1 MVHPRGRL
9 PPVTR
14 MVRPAPPPPRWWR
27 PLPRRDPP
35 VFAQRFRA
43 AGSGGG
49 GHRAA
54 PGRDVSAGLL
64 LVIPINSR
72 GSCSLRWDWCG
83 RLMLKGNSSKG
94 DSSQEKKP
102 VKKEEDEQSWRVVTS
117 QLEAEPVAVSGCVG
131 RSVPASCLPCL
142 CRPAA
147 AAAAPIP
154 ASAALRGLPC
164 PAMDDDSQD
173 ELINRN
179 AALGKGKRQCLVLL
193 SETESNGGNSWDSED
208 DTGSEEEDNDTEEE
222 GGGEDKEESED
233 EETEDCEDDEE
244 EGEEEEESEAT
255 MEGMTDALK
264 SEPHL
269 NGVSISS
276 DEDGENCPICLNTF
290 RDQAVGTPESCSH
303 YFCLDCIVE
312 WSKNANSCPVDRI
325 LFNYINIRARF
336 GGKILKKIP
345 VENTKTQGTD
355 GEDDPTFCEVCGRSD
370 REDRLLLC
378 DGCDAGYHM
387 ECLNPP
393 LSEVPVDE
401 WFCPACAPMGANG
414 ADADHVSEEE
424 VAALMADVVPTT
436 SRLRPH
442 VRTRAIAR
450 TRQSERVRATVN
462 RNRITTAQQ
471 IRHVPGYL
479 MSSLL
484 DETIEAVVAGLN
496 TAVYQRPLAPRA
508 PTRQKRKT
516 GRRKKVGGKKRTQ
529 KKSAAGKKSSGAQ
542 LKRRKRLTKKR
553 RGKKTRVRSHGKNEV
568 TTRSRIARTLGLS
581 KPVRGASLP
590 SMYKPTEPSLGLMR
604 ADIGAAS
611 LSVFGDPY
619 ELDPYESNEEV
630 PANPDSPVS
639 AKRRILSQSA
649 LRSHRPVARPISV
662 GLPRSSVPALSPDQ
676 EAEAAPVPDLLGSI
690 LSGQSL
696 LMMSSSDVVINRDGS
711 LTAKKEAPFHRKSAS
726 DSRVEDGSG
735 QNTHPST
742 MLSGTTASSSMTRP
756 SVSSGLGARSRAL
769 FSSSPPSLSRSESAA
784 SPAQTAPEKATVKSE
799 YSMTP
804 RSVQTQNMATLSRQG
819 SKLDEVPRFNG
830 KSKNFVPTDSSSKP
844 QICNLNSGSKAVSVR
859 QPVKPPSQ
867 RIDIFELPRIPK
879 IKKETSS
886 KQVEPEPA
894 VSQSCNIPSSCIT
907 QLTGKDSTN
916 QPGKGSRVES
926 QKSTS
931 KEAQQQTRPS
941 GVSFSTHPG
950 GSSGSSL
957 LGTSRGKGLGSFESF
972 KINIPGNTGHPSR
985 LSNPGF
991 CNTFRPVDDEVQQ
1004 KESPSLFSVKKKQV
1018 KSEIYDPFEPTGSD
1032 SSSANSSPER
1042 LGSGITLT
1050 NITRTISIENPKV
1063 QTFQTVRRFTPYRV
1077 ENVFGSGTDSDVP
1090 SSNTESRDDVTV
1102 ASRIVE
1108 QISDTEERD
1117 NVDEEDVL
1125 SSPCTSSAV
1134 KEISNTKCL
1143 KEESREGPNVFFN
1156 AEELIRPSINVKIE
1170 PDSPSKSDEQQKVQK
1185 VEQAE
1190 RRSRSRSC
1198 SNSSSRSKK
1207 KMKRKKALVKEHK
1220 RSRSE
1225 SRDRAHSRDRSSRST
1240 SWSGGEEHS
1249 KTHTLKSKSRRSS
1262 TDRSSSHERSKK
1274 KKTKDKTKD
1283 KKAKTSWSRDRRKS
1297 RSRSGSPGST
1307 SDFYENRKKKRR
1319 SRSRSRRR
1327 DRSRSNSTERTK
1339 RRKHR
1344 RDKSYERYDK
1354 ESSLKSR
1361 DRKRSRSRS
1370 RERRKWRSRSR
1381 SASRSWEQKSSKSK
1395 EKRVRSRSRSRER
1408 KHRSKETLLPSA
1420 PEKDQKLP
1428 AENVSRC
1435 LEQPHSLKQ
1444 EPKEELVLEGLSI
1457 TIQPNVKLEEIQTET
1472 PVQLREV
1479 QETIKVEPV
1488 CQEVSSETAFPA
1500 PDITNISVPVGDVDS
1515 FAETD
1520 LMNSTDAAV
1529 LGSCSNTNL
1538 EITVKIENTA
1548 LCPSLMEQPPK
1559 KEVIMHVPAE
1569 AAPIQSSSK
1578 GKVADCVREVKEE
1591 CLVSNE
1597 NTSNFTKPELE
1608 VVPQGPALKS
1618 KAPVKRVTW
1627 NLQEEEGGTL
1637 SAGKAPRMPFYKL
1650 QRAKEGAWKAE
1661 DLNQTL
1667 NQVYCQNIPLA
1678 PALPSS
1684 LPPYAP
1690 VSQPTVQ
1697 FIMQGSLP
1705 ALGCVAGQSLTP
1717 EPGSLATAS
1726 EPGIQAA
1733 SVGSAEE
1740 KIKAPKPPV
1749 DKTKNEEYMK
1759 KLHMQERAVE
1769 EVKLAIKPF
1778 YQKREITKEEYKSI
1792 LRKAVQKI
1800 CHSKSGEINPMKV
1813 ANLVKAYVEKYKHM
1827 RKHKKTDGEDTREVE
1842 N

>member
-1 MVHPRGRL
+1 
-9 PPVTR
+9 
-14 MVRPAPPPPRWWR
+14 
-27 PLPRRDPP
+27 
-35 VFAQRFRA
+35 
-43 AGSGGG
+43 
-49 GHRAA
+49 
-54 PGRDVSAGLL
+54 
-64 LVIPINSR
+64 
-72 GSCSLRWDWCG
+72 
-83 RLMLKGNSSKG
+83 
-94 DSSQEKKP
+94 
-102 VKKEEDEQSWRVVTS
+102 
-117 QLEAEPVAVSGCVG
+117 
-131 RSVPASCLPCL
+131 
-142 CRPAA
+142 
-147 AAAAPIP
+147 
-154 ASAALRGLPC
+154 
-164 PAMDDDSQD
+164 MDDDSQD
-173 ELINRN
+173 ELINKN
-179 AALGKGKRQCLVLL
+179 AALGKGRRQCLALL

-233 EETEDCEDDEE
+233 EETEDCEDDDDD
-244 EGEEEEESEAT
+244 EEESEAT
-255 MEGMTDALK
+255 MEGMTDSLK

-269 NGVSISS
+269 NGVSVSS

-290 RDQAVGTPESCSH
+290 RDQAVGTPENCSH

-414 ADADHVSEEE
+414 AADADHVSEEE

-516 GRRKKVGGKKRTQ
+516 GRRKRVGGKKRTQ
-529 KKSAAGKKSSGAQ
+529 TKSAGKKSSGAQ

-553 RGKKTRVRSHGKNEV
+553 RGKKTRGKNEV

-639 AKRRILSQSA
+639 AKRRVLSQSA

-662 GLPRSSVPALSPDQ
+662 GLPRSSMPALSPDQ

-711 LTAKKEAPFHRKSAS
+711 LTAKKEA
-726 DSRVEDGSG
+726 
-735 QNTHPST
+735 
-742 MLSGTTASSSMTRP
+742 LSGTTASSSMARP
-756 SVSSGLGARSRAL
+756 SISSGLSTSSRPL
-769 FSSSPPSLSRSESAA
+769 FSSPPPSLSRSESAA

-804 RSVQTQNMATLSRQG
+804 RSVQTQNTATLSRHG
-819 SKLDEVPRFNG
+819 SKLDEIPRFNG
-830 KSKNFVPTDSSSKP
+830 KSKNLVPTDLSSKP
-844 QICNLNSGSKAVSVR
+844 LSCNLNSGSKAVIVR

-894 VSQSCNIPSSCIT
+894 GSQSCNIPSSCIT
-907 QLTGKDSTN
+907 QLTGKESSN

-926 QKSTS
+926 QKSDS
-931 KEAQQQTRPS
+931 KEPQQQTRPS
-941 GVSFSTHPG
+941 AVSAHPS

-957 LGTSRGKGLGSFESF
+957 LGTSRGKGPGSFESF

-991 CNTFRPVDDEVQQ
+991 CNTFRPVDEVQQ
-1004 KESPSLFSVKKKQV
+1004 KESPSPLFSVKKKQV

-1042 LGSGITLT
+1042 LGSGIPLT

-1077 ENVFGSGTDSDVP
+1077 ENIFGSGTDSDVP
-1090 SSNTESRDDVTV
+1090 SSNTESHDDVTV

-1134 KEISNTKCL
+1134 KEISNKKCL

-1156 AEELIRPSINVKIE
+1156 AEELIRPSINIKIE

-1220 RSRSE
+1220 RSRSG

-1297 RSRSGSPGST
+1297 RSRSGSPSGST
-1307 SDFYENRKKKRR
+1307 SDFHENRKKKRR

-1354 ESSLKSR
+1354 ESSSKSR

-1381 SASRSWEQKSSKSK
+1381 SASRSWEHKSSKSK
-1395 EKRVRSRSRSRER
+1395 EKRLRSRSRSKER
-1408 KHRSKETLLPSA
+1408 KHKSKETLLPPA
-1420 PEKDQKLP
+1420 PEKDQKPP
-1428 AENVSRC
+1428 AENVTRC

-1444 EPKEELVLEGLSI
+1444 EPKEELILEGLSI
-1457 TIQPNVKLEEIQTET
+1457 TIQPNVKLEEIQTES

-1479 QETIKVEPV
+1479 QETIKVEPI

-1500 PDITNISVPVGDVDS
+1500 PEITDICVPVGDVDS
-1515 FAETD
+1515 FSETD

-1529 LGSCSNTNL
+1529 LSSCSNTNL

-1578 GKVADCVREVKEE
+1578 SKVTDCVREVKEE

-1597 NTSNFTKPELE
+1597 NTSNFSKPELE

-1627 NLQEEEGGTL
+1627 NLQEEESSAL

-1667 NQVYCQNIPLA
+1667 NQVQLNEPPPTNYMIPEPMFPDLDSSQVYCQNIPLA

-1733 SVGSAEE
+1733 SVGSVEE

>member
-1 MVHPRGRL
+1 
-9 PPVTR
+9 
-14 MVRPAPPPPRWWR
+14 
-27 PLPRRDPP
+27 
-35 VFAQRFRA
+35 
-43 AGSGGG
+43 
-49 GHRAA
+49 
-54 PGRDVSAGLL
+54 
-64 LVIPINSR
+64 
-72 GSCSLRWDWCG
+72 
-83 RLMLKGNSSKG
+83 
-94 DSSQEKKP
+94 
-102 VKKEEDEQSWRVVTS
+102 
-117 QLEAEPVAVSGCVG
+117 
-131 RSVPASCLPCL
+131 
-142 CRPAA
+142 
-147 AAAAPIP
+147 
-154 ASAALRGLPC
+154 
-164 PAMDDDSQD
+164 MDDDSPD
-173 ELINRN
+173 ELINKN
-179 AALGKGKRQCLVLL
+179 TALGKGRRQCLALL

-208 DTGSEEEDNDTEEE
+208 DTGSEEEDNDTEE
-222 GGGEDKEESED
+222 GGGEEDKEESED
-233 EETEDCEDDEE
+233 EELEDCEDDDEE
-244 EGEEEEESEAT
+244 EEEEEESEAT
-255 MEGMTDALK
+255 VEGMTDPLK

-290 RDQAVGTPESCSH
+290 RDQAVGTPENCSH

-325 LFNYINIRARF
+325 LFNYINIRAHF

-345 VENTKTQGTD
+345 VENTKTQGAD

-401 WFCPACAPMGANG
+401 WFCPACAPMGSNG
-414 ADADHVSEEE
+414 AADADHVSEEE
-424 VAALMADVVPTT
+424 VAALVADVVPTT

-496 TAVYQRPLAPRA
+496 TAIYQRPLAPRA

-529 KKSAAGKKSSGAQ
+529 TKSAAGKKSSGAQ

-553 RGKKTRVRSHGKNEV
+553 RGKKTRGKNEV

-590 SMYKPTEPSLGLMR
+590 SMSKPTEPSLGLMR

-639 AKRRILSQSA
+639 AKRRVLSQSA

-662 GLPRSSVPALSPDQ
+662 GLPGSSVPALSPDQ

-711 LTAKKEAPFHRKSAS
+711 LTAKKEGHS
-726 DSRVEDGSG
+726 
-735 QNTHPST
+735 THPST
-742 MLSGTTASSSMTRP
+742 ALSGTTASSSMAGP
-756 SVSSGLGARSRAL
+756 SFSSGLSTHSRACPSGL
-769 FSSSPPSLSRSESAA
+769 FSLPPPSLSRSESAA
-784 SPAQTAPEKATVKSE
+784 SPAQTAPEKTTVKSE

-804 RSVQTQNMATLSRQG
+804 RSVQTQNAATLSRHS
-819 SKLDEVPRFNG
+819 SKLDEMPRFNG
-830 KSKNFVPTDSSSKP
+830 KSKNFTLPDSSSKP
-844 QICNLNSGSKAVSVR
+844 LSCNLNSGSKAVTVR

-894 VSQSCNIPSSCIT
+894 GSQSCNIPSSCIT
-907 QLTGKDSTN
+907 QLTGKESTN

-926 QKSTS
+926 QKSNS
-931 KEAQQQTRPS
+931 KEPQQQTRPS
-941 GVSFSTHPG
+941 GVSFSSHPG
-950 GSSGSSL
+950 SYSGSSQV
-957 LGTSRGKGLGSFESF
+957 GTSRGKGQGSFQSF

-1004 KESPSLFSVKKKQV
+1004 KESPLPLFSVKKKQV

-1042 LGSGITLT
+1042 LGSGIPLT

-1063 QTFQTVRRFTPYRV
+1063 QTFQTVRRFTPYKV
-1077 ENVFGSGTDSDVP
+1077 ENIFESGTDSDLP
-1090 SSNTESRDDVTV
+1090 SSNTESREDATV

-1117 NVDEEDVL
+1117 NVEEADVL

-1170 PDSPSKSDEQQKVQK
+1170 PDSPSKSDGQQKVQK
-1185 VEQAE
+1185 VEQVE

-1198 SNSSSRSKK
+1198 SSSRSKK

-1220 RSRSE
+1220 RSRSG

-1240 SWSGGEEHS
+1240 SCSGGEEHS

-1354 ESSLKSR
+1354 ESNVKSR
-1361 DRKRSRSRS
+1361 DKKRSRSRS

-1381 SASRSWEQKSSKSK
+1381 SASRSWEHKSSKSK
-1395 EKRVRSRSRSRER
+1395 EKRLRSRSRSKER
-1408 KHRSKETLLPSA
+1408 KHRSKETLLPPA
-1420 PEKDQKLP
+1420 PEKDQKP
-1428 AENVSRC
+1428 PVENVTRC
-1435 LEQPHSLKQ
+1435 VEQPHSLKQ

-1457 TIQPNVKLEEIQTET
+1457 TIQPNVKLEEIQTEA
-1472 PVQLREV
+1472 PVQMREV
-1479 QETIKVEPV
+1479 QETVKVESI
-1488 CQEVSSETAFPA
+1488 CQEVSSETAFPV
-1500 PDITNISVPVGDVDS
+1500 PEVTNIRVPTGDVDS

-1529 LGSCSNTNL
+1529 LSSCSNTNL

-1559 KEVIMHVPAE
+1559 KEVIMYVPAE

-1578 GKVADCVREVKEE
+1578 SKVADCVREVKEE

-1597 NTSNFTKPELE
+1597 NISNFTKPELE

-1627 NLQEEEGGTL
+1627 NLQEEESGML

-1667 NQVYCQNIPLA
+1667 NQVQLNEPPPTNYMIPEPMFPDLDSSQVYCQNIPLV
-1678 PALPSS
+1678 PALPSG

-1740 KIKAPKPPV
+1740 KIKAPKPSV

-1827 RKHKKTDGEDTREVE
+1827 RKHKKTDSEDTREVE

>member
-1 MVHPRGRL
+1 
-9 PPVTR
+9 
-14 MVRPAPPPPRWWR
+14 
-27 PLPRRDPP
+27 
-35 VFAQRFRA
+35 
-43 AGSGGG
+43 
-49 GHRAA
+49 
-54 PGRDVSAGLL
+54 
-64 LVIPINSR
+64 
-72 GSCSLRWDWCG
+72 
-83 RLMLKGNSSKG
+83 
-94 DSSQEKKP
+94 
-102 VKKEEDEQSWRVVTS
+102 
-117 QLEAEPVAVSGCVG
+117 
-131 RSVPASCLPCL
+131 
-142 CRPAA
+142 
-147 AAAAPIP
+147 
-154 ASAALRGLPC
+154 
-164 PAMDDDSQD
+164 MDDDSQD
-173 ELINRN
+173 ELINKN
-179 AALGKGKRQCLVLL
+179 AALGKGKRQCLALL
-193 SETESNGGNSWDSED
+193 SETESNGGNSCDSEN
-208 DTGSEEEDNDTEEE
+208 DTGSEEEEDGTEEE
-222 GGGEDKEESED
+222 GGEEDKEESED
-233 EETEDCEDDEE
+233 EELEDCEDDD
-244 EGEEEEESEAT
+244 EEEEEEEET
-255 MEGMTDALK
+255 EVTVGGMTDSLK
-264 SEPHL
+264 LEPHI
-269 NGVSISS
+269 NGMSISS
-276 DEDGENCPICLNTF
+276 DEDGENCPICLNAF
-290 RDQAVGTPESCSH
+290 GDQAVGTPENCSH

-325 LFNYINIRARF
+325 LFKYISIRAHF

-345 VENTKTQGTD
+345 VENTKTQGND

-401 WFCPACAPMGANG
+401 WFCPACAPMGVSAAAG
-414 ADADHVSEEE
+414 TDHVSEEE
-424 VAALMADVVPTT
+424 VASLVADVIPTT
-436 SRLRPH
+436 SRLRSH

-471 IRHVPGYL
+471 IQHVPRYL

-496 TAVYQRPLAPRA
+496 TTIYQRPLTPQAP
-508 PTRQKRKT
+508 RQKRKT
-516 GRRKKVGGKKRTQ
+516 GRRKKVGGKRRTHI
-529 KKSAAGKKSSGAQ
+529 KSSAGKKTSGTQ
-542 LKRRKRLTKKR
+542 LKRRKRLIKKR
-553 RGKKTRVRSHGKNEV
+553 RGKKMRVKNEV

-590 SMYKPTEPSLGLMR
+590 SMYKPTEPSLSLMR

-639 AKRRILSQSA
+639 AKRRVLSQSA

-690 LSGQSL
+690 LSGQSF

-711 LTAKKEAPFHRKSAS
+711 LTAKKAGKGLALLH
-726 DSRVEDGSG
+726 
-735 QNTHPST
+735 
-742 MLSGTTASSSMTRP
+742 SGTTASSSIAGP
-756 SVSSGLGARSRAL
+756 SVSSGLSTRTRPSSSNL
-769 FSSSPPSLSRSESAA
+769 FSSPSPPLSSIEPAA
-784 SPAQTAPEKATVKSE
+784 NPAQTTSEKATVKSE

-804 RSVQTQNMATLSRQG
+804 RSVQTQNVATLSRRG
-819 SKLDEVPRFNG
+819 SKLDEMPRFNG
-830 KSKNFVPTDSSSKP
+830 SSKNFAPSDSSSKTLS
-844 QICNLNSGSKAVSVR
+844 CNLNSASKAVTLR
-859 QPVKPPSQ
+859 QPLKPPPK

-879 IKKETSS
+879 IKKETSG
-886 KQVEPEPA
+886 KQVEPKPTG
-894 VSQSCNIPSSCIT
+894 SQSCDIPSSCIT
-907 QLTGKDSTN
+907 QLTGKESTN
-916 QPGKGSRVES
+916 QPGRVGKVES
-926 QKSTS
+926 EKSNAKIS
-931 KEAQQQTRPS
+931 QQQTRTS
-941 GVSFSTHPG
+941 GMSFSTNTG
-950 GSSGSSL
+950 MYSSSSL
-957 LGTSRGKGLGSFESF
+957 LGPSRSKGPSSFESF

-991 CNTFRPVDDEVQQ
+991 CNTFRPVDDKAQQ
-1004 KESPSLFSVKKKQV
+1004 KETPSPLFSVKKKQV

-1032 SSSANSSPER
+1032 SSSASSSPER
-1042 LGSGITLT
+1042 LGSGIPLT

-1063 QTFQTVRRFTPYRV
+1063 QTFQTVRRFTPYLV
-1077 ENVFGSGTDSDVP
+1077 ENIFGSGADSDVP
-1090 SSNTESRDDVTV
+1090 SSNAESRDMMVE
-1102 ASRIVE
+1102 SRIVE

-1117 NVDEEDVL
+1117 NMDDEDFL

-1134 KEISNTKCL
+1134 KQSSNAECL

-1156 AEELIRPSINVKIE
+1156 AEEFIRPNINVKVE
-1170 PDSPSKSDEQQKVQK
+1170 PDSPSKNEGQQKVQK
-1185 VEQAE
+1185 VEQTE

-1207 KMKRKKALVKEHK
+1207 KMKRKKALVKERK
-1220 RSRSE
+1220 RSQSG

-1249 KTHTLKSKSRRSS
+1249 KTHTLKSRSRRSS

-1274 KKTKDKTKD
+1274 KKMKAKTKD
-1283 KKAKTSWSRDRRKS
+1283 KKAKTSWSRERRKS

-1307 SDFYENRKKKRR
+1307 SEFYENRKKKRR

-1327 DRSRSNSTERTK
+1327 ERSRSNSIEKTK

-1354 ESSLKSR
+1354 DSSLRSR

-1381 SASRSWEQKSSKSK
+1381 SASRSREHKSTKSK
-1395 EKRVRSRSRSRER
+1395 EKRTRSRSRSKER
-1408 KHRSKETLLPSA
+1408 KHRAKETSTPPP
-1420 PEKDQKLP
+1420 PEKDQKP
-1428 AENVSRC
+1428 PVENVSRC
-1435 LEQPHSLKQ
+1435 LEQPHSFKQ
-1444 EPKEELVLEGLSI
+1444 EPKEELVLEELSI
-1457 TIQPNVKLEEIQTET
+1457 TIQPNIKLEEVQAEA
-1472 PVQLREV
+1472 PVQLREA
-1479 QETIKVEPV
+1479 QETIKVEPI
-1488 CQEVSSETAFPA
+1488 CEEVTSETAFPL
-1500 PDITNISVPVGDVDS
+1500 PETTNICVPVGNVDS
-1515 FAETD
+1515 FAETE
-1520 LMNSTDAAV
+1520 LMRSSDPAV

-1538 EITVKIENTA
+1538 EITVKIENAA
-1548 LCPSLMEQPPK
+1548 LCPSLMEPPPK
-1559 KEVIMHVPAE
+1559 KEVIIHTPAE
-1569 AAPIQSSSK
+1569 AAPIQRSSK
-1578 GKVADCVREVKEE
+1578 GKATDCVKEVKDE

-1597 NTSNFTKPELE
+1597 KTGNCSKPELE

-1627 NLQEEEGGTL
+1627 NLQEEESGTL

-1667 NQVYCQNIPLA
+1667 NQVQLNEPPPTNYMIPEPMFPDLDSSQVYCQNIPLT
-1678 PALPSS
+1678 PPLPSS

-1705 ALGCVAGQSLTP
+1705 ALGCMAGQSLTP

-1733 SVGSAEE
+1733 SVGNAEE

-1778 YQKREITKEEYKSI
+1778 YQKREITKEEYKNI

-1827 RKHKKTDGEDTREVE
+1827 RKHKKSDGEDTHEVE

>member
-1 MVHPRGRL
+1 
-9 PPVTR
+9 
-14 MVRPAPPPPRWWR
+14 
-27 PLPRRDPP
+27 
-35 VFAQRFRA
+35 
-43 AGSGGG
+43 
-49 GHRAA
+49 
-54 PGRDVSAGLL
+54 
-64 LVIPINSR
+64 
-72 GSCSLRWDWCG
+72 
-83 RLMLKGNSSKG
+83 
-94 DSSQEKKP
+94 
-102 VKKEEDEQSWRVVTS
+102 
-117 QLEAEPVAVSGCVG
+117 
-131 RSVPASCLPCL
+131 
-142 CRPAA
+142 
-147 AAAAPIP
+147 
-154 ASAALRGLPC
+154 
-164 PAMDDDSQD
+164 MDDDSQD
-173 ELINRN
+173 ELINKN
-179 AALGKGKRQCLVLL
+179 AALGKGKRQCLALL
-193 SETESNGGNSWDSED
+193 SETESNGGNSCDSEE
-208 DTGSEEEDNDTEEE
+208 DTGSEEEENDTEED
-222 GGGEDKEESED
+222 GGEEDKEESED
-233 EETEDCEDDEE
+233 EELEDCEDDD
-244 EGEEEEESEAT
+244 EEEEEEEET
-255 MEGMTDALK
+255 EGTVEGMTDSSKL
-264 SEPHL
+264 EPHL
-269 NGVSISS
+269 NGASISS

-290 RDQAVGTPESCSH
+290 RDQAVGTPENCSH

-325 LFNYINIRARF
+325 LFKYISIRARF

-345 VENTKTQGTD
+345 VENTKTQGND

-401 WFCPACAPMGANG
+401 WFCPACAPMGASAA

-424 VAALMADVVPTT
+424 VAALVADVFPTT

-462 RNRITTAQQ
+462 RNRITTARQ
-471 IRHVPGYL
+471 IQHVPRYL

-496 TAVYQRPLAPRA
+496 TATYQRPLTPRA

-516 GRRKKVGGKKRTQ
+516 GRRKKVGGKRRTQ
-529 KKSAAGKKSSGAQ
+529 TKSAGKKSSGTQ
-542 LKRRKRLTKKR
+542 LRRRKRPTKKR
-553 RGKKTRVRSHGKNEV
+553 RGKKTRVRNEV

-619 ELDPYESNEEV
+619 ELDPYESNEEI
-630 PANPDSPVS
+630 PANPESPLS
-639 AKRRILSQSA
+639 AKRRVLSQSA

-662 GLPRSSVPALSPDQ
+662 GLPRSSVPALSPDH

-690 LSGQSL
+690 LSGQSF

-711 LTAKKEAPFHRKSAS
+711 LTAKKAGR
-726 DSRVEDGSG
+726 
-735 QNTHPST
+735 NTPPST
-742 MLSGTTASSSMTRP
+742 VHSGTTASSSFAGP
-756 SVSSGLGARSRAL
+756 SVSSRLSTHTRPFSSSL
-769 FSSSPPSLSRSESAA
+769 FSSPSPSLSRTESAA
-784 SPAQTAPEKATVKSE
+784 NPAQTALEKATVKSE

-804 RSVQTQNMATLSRQG
+804 RSVQTQNIATLNRHG
-819 SKLDEVPRFNG
+819 SKLDEIPRFNG
-830 KSKNFVPTDSSSKP
+830 KSKTFVPTDSSLKP
-844 QICNLNSGSKAVSVR
+844 LSCNLNSGSKAVTVR
-859 QPVKPPSQ
+859 QPLKPPSK

-879 IKKETSS
+879 IKKETSI
-886 KQVEPEPA
+886 KQVEPQPTG
-894 VSQSCNIPSSCIT
+894 SQSCDIPSSCIT
-907 QLTGKDSTN
+907 QLTGKEGAN
-916 QPGKGSRVES
+916 QPGKGSKVES
-926 QKSTS
+926 QKSNS
-931 KEAQQQTRPS
+931 KEPQQQTRTS
-941 GVSFSTHPG
+941 GVSFSTG
-950 GSSGSSL
+950 TGVYSGSSL
-957 LGTSRGKGLGSFESF
+957 LSTSRGKGPGSFESF
-972 KINIPGNTGHPSR
+972 KINIPGNAGHPSR

-1004 KESPSLFSVKKKQV
+1004 KENPSPLFSVKKKQV

-1032 SSSANSSPER
+1032 SSSADSSPER
-1042 LGSGITLT
+1042 LGSGISLT
-1050 NITRTISIENPKV
+1050 NITRTISIDNPKV
-1063 QTFQTVRRFTPYRV
+1063 QTFQTVRRFTPYRL
-1077 ENVFGSGTDSDVP
+1077 ENIFGSEADSDVP
-1090 SSNTESRDDVTV
+1090 SGNAESHDGMTV
-1102 ASRIVE
+1102 ESRIVE

-1117 NVDEEDVL
+1117 NMEEEDFL
-1125 SSPCTSSAV
+1125 SSPCTSAAV
-1134 KEISNTKCL
+1134 KQISNTECL
-1143 KEESREGPNVFFN
+1143 KNESRDGPHVFFN
-1156 AEELIRPSINVKIE
+1156 AEELIRPNINVKLE

-1185 VEQAE
+1185 VEQTE
-1190 RRSRSRSC
+1190 RRSRSRSR
-1198 SNSSSRSKK
+1198 SNSSPRSKK

-1220 RSRSE
+1220 RSRSG
-1225 SRDRAHSRDRSSRST
+1225 SRDRAHSRDRSSRSA
-1240 SWSGGEEHS
+1240 SWSGGEEHG
-1249 KTHTLKSKSRRSS
+1249 KTHTMKSKSRRSS

-1274 KKTKDKTKD
+1274 KKMKDKTKD
-1283 KKAKTSWSRDRRKS
+1283 KKAKTSWSRERRKS
-1297 RSRSGSPGST
+1297 RSHSYSPGST
-1307 SDFYENRKKKRR
+1307 SEFYENRKKKRR

-1354 ESSLKSR
+1354 DSSLRSR

-1381 SASRSWEQKSSKSK
+1381 SASRSWERKSSKSK
-1395 EKRVRSRSRSRER
+1395 EKRPRSRSCSKER
-1408 KHRSKETLLPSA
+1408 KHRSKETSLPSP
-1420 PEKDQKLP
+1420 PEKDQKASP
-1428 AENVSRC
+1428 ENLTRC
-1435 LEQPHSLKQ
+1435 VEQPHSLKQ
-1444 EPKEELVLEGLSI
+1444 EPKEELVLEELSI
-1457 TIQPNVKLEEIQTET
+1457 TIQPNVQLEEIQPET

-1479 QETIKVEPV
+1479 QETIKVEPM
-1488 CQEVSSETAFPA
+1488 CQEVTSETALPE
-1500 PDITNISVPVGDVDS
+1500 ITNICVPIGSVDS
-1515 FAETD
+1515 FAETE
-1520 LMNSTDAAV
+1520 LLSSTDPAV
-1529 LGSCSNTNL
+1529 LSSCSNTNL

-1548 LCPSLMEQPPK
+1548 LCPSLTEQPPK
-1559 KEVIMHVPAE
+1559 KEVIVHVPTA
-1569 AAPIQSSSK
+1569 AAPIQTSSK
-1578 GKVADCVREVKEE
+1578 GKITDCVREVKEE
-1591 CLVSNE
+1591 CFVSNE
-1597 NTSNFTKPELE
+1597 KMSNFTKPELE

-1627 NLQEEEGGTL
+1627 NLQEEESGTL

-1661 DLNQTL
+1661 DMNQTL
-1667 NQVYCQNIPLA
+1667 NQVQLNEPPPTNYMIPEPMFPDLDSSQVYCQNIPLT
-1678 PALPSS
+1678 PPLPSS

-1705 ALGCVAGQSLTP
+1705 VLGCVAGQSLTP

-1733 SVGSAEE
+1733 SVGSEEE

-1827 RKHKKTDGEDTREVE
+1827 RKHKKADGEDTREVE

>member
-1 MVHPRGRL
+1 
-9 PPVTR
+9 
-14 MVRPAPPPPRWWR
+14 
-27 PLPRRDPP
+27 
-35 VFAQRFRA
+35 
-43 AGSGGG
+43 
-49 GHRAA
+49 
-54 PGRDVSAGLL
+54 
-64 LVIPINSR
+64 
-72 GSCSLRWDWCG
+72 
-83 RLMLKGNSSKG
+83 
-94 DSSQEKKP
+94 
-102 VKKEEDEQSWRVVTS
+102 
-117 QLEAEPVAVSGCVG
+117 
-131 RSVPASCLPCL
+131 
-142 CRPAA
+142 
-147 AAAAPIP
+147 
-154 ASAALRGLPC
+154 
-164 PAMDDDSQD
+164 MDDDSQD
-173 ELINRN
+173 EVINKN
-179 AALGKGKRQCLVLL
+179 AAAGRSKRQGLVLL
-193 SETESNGGNSWDSED
+193 SETESNGGNSCDSED
-208 DTGSEEEDNDTEEE
+208 DTRSEEEGDDTEEE
-222 GGGEDKEESED
+222 GSEEDKEESED
-233 EETEDCEDDEE
+233 EELEDCEDDD
-244 EGEEEEESEAT
+244 EEEEEEEDTEAAVG
-255 MEGMTDALK
+255 GMTDPLK
-264 SEPHL
+264 SEPHA
-269 NGVSISS
+269 NKASISS

-290 RDQAVGTPESCSH
+290 RDQAVGTPENCSH

-325 LFNYINIRARF
+325 LFNYISIRARF

-345 VENTKTQGTD
+345 VENKKTQGSD
-355 GEDDPTFCEVCGRSD
+355 EEDDLTFCEVCGRSD

-401 WFCPACAPMGANG
+401 WFCPVCAPMSVSA
-414 ADADHVSEEE
+414 AADHVSEEE
-424 VAALMADVVPTT
+424 VAALVADVIPTT

-471 IRHVPGYL
+471 IQHVPRYL

-496 TAVYQRPLAPRA
+496 TAVYQRPLTPRPPA
-508 PTRQKRKT
+508 RQKRKT

-529 KKSAAGKKSSGAQ
+529 TKYSVGKKISGTQ
-542 LKRRKRLTKKR
+542 LKRCKRLRKKR
-553 RGKKTRVRSHGKNEV
+553 RGKIRGRSHVKNEV
-568 TTRSRIARTLGLS
+568 TTRARIARTLGL
-581 KPVRGASLP
+581 KPACGASFP

-639 AKRRILSQSA
+639 AKRRVLSQSA

-690 LSGQSL
+690 LSGQSF

-711 LTAKKEAPFHRKSAS
+711 LTAKKAGH
-726 DSRVEDGSG
+726 
-735 QNTHPST
+735 NTQPST
-742 MLSGTTASSSMTRP
+742 VRSGTTASRSTAGPSFSSGLSTHTRP
-756 SVSSGLGARSRAL
+756 S
-769 FSSSPPSLSRSESAA
+769 SSSSFSLPSPSLSRLEPAA
-784 SPAQTAPEKATVKSE
+784 NPAQTASEKATIKSE

-804 RSVQTQNMATLSRQG
+804 RSVQTQNIATLSRQG
-819 SKLDEVPRFNG
+819 SKLDEMPRCNG
-830 KSKNFVPTDSSSKP
+830 NSKNFASADSSSKP
-844 QICNLNSGSKAVSVR
+844 LSCNLNSGSKAITVR
-859 QPVKPPSQ
+859 QPLKPPLK

-894 VSQSCNIPSSCIT
+894 GSQSCGIPSSCIT
-907 QLTGKDSTN
+907 QLTGKESTN
-916 QPGKGSRVES
+916 QPGRGSKMES
-926 QKSTS
+926 QKSNP
-931 KEAQQQTRPS
+931 KESQQQTRTS
-941 GVSFSTHPG
+941 AASCSTNTG
-950 GSSGSSL
+950 AYSSSSL
-957 LGTSRGKGLGSFESF
+957 QGASRSKGPSSFESF
-972 KINIPGNTGHPSR
+972 KINIPGNAGHPSR
-985 LSNPGF
+985 LSSPGF
-991 CNTFRPVDDEVQQ
+991 CNTFRPVDDKTLQ
-1004 KESPSLFSVKKKQV
+1004 KESPSPLFSVKKKQV

-1032 SSSANSSPER
+1032 SSSASSSPER
-1042 LGSGITLT
+1042 LGSGIPLT

-1063 QTFQTVRRFTPYRV
+1063 QTFQTVRRFTPYTV
-1077 ENVFGSGTDSDVP
+1077 ENIFGSGADSDVP
-1090 SSNTESRDDVTV
+1090 PSSTESRRDVT
-1102 ASRIVE
+1102 AESRVVE
-1108 QISDTEERD
+1108 QISDSEERG
-1117 NVDEEDVL
+1117 NMDEEDFL

-1134 KEISNTKCL
+1134 KQISNVECL

-1156 AEELIRPSINVKIE
+1156 AEELIRPNISVKLE
-1170 PDSPSKSDEQQKVQK
+1170 PDSPSKNDGQQNAQE
-1185 VEQAE
+1185 VEQTE

-1207 KMKRKKALVKEHK
+1207 KMKRKKALTKERK
-1220 RSRSE
+1220 RSRSG
-1225 SRDRAHSRDRSSRST
+1225 SRDRTHSRDRSSRST

-1249 KTHTLKSKSRRSS
+1249 KTHMLKAKSRRSS

-1274 KKTKDKTKD
+1274 RKIKDKTKD
-1283 KKAKTSWSRDRRKS
+1283 KKAKTSWSRERRKS
-1297 RSRSGSPGST
+1297 RSRSGTPGST
-1307 SDFYENRKKKRR
+1307 SEFHENRKRKKR

-1327 DRSRSNSTERTK
+1327 ERSQSNSIERTK

-1354 ESSLKSR
+1354 DSSLRSR

-1370 RERRKWRSRSR
+1370 RERRKWRSRS
-1381 SASRSWEQKSSKSK
+1381 ASRSREHKSSKSK
-1395 EKRVRSRSRSRER
+1395 EKRPRSRSCSKER
-1408 KHRSKETLLPSA
+1408 KHRSKETSVPPP
-1420 PEKDQKLP
+1420 PEKDQKP
-1428 AENVSRC
+1428 PVENVSGC
-1435 LEQPHSLKQ
+1435 LEQPHSFKQ
-1444 EPKEELVLEGLSI
+1444 EPKEELMLEELSI
-1457 TIQPNVKLEEIQTET
+1457 TIQPNIKLEEIQAET
-1472 PVQLREV
+1472 LAQLREA
-1479 QETIKVEPV
+1479 QETIKVEPI
-1488 CQEVSSETAFPA
+1488 CQEVTSETAFPV
-1500 PDITNISVPVGDVDS
+1500 PEITNVCVPVGVVDS
-1515 FAETD
+1515 FAETE
-1520 LMNSTDAAV
+1520 LMSISDPAV

-1548 LCPSLMEQPPK
+1548 LCPSLMEPPPK
-1559 KEVIMHVPAE
+1559 KEVTVHAPTE
-1569 AAPIQSSSK
+1569 AAPLQSSSK
-1578 GKVADCVREVKEE
+1578 SKVTGCVKEVKDE

-1597 NTSNFTKPELE
+1597 KNSHFGKPELE
-1608 VVPQGPALKS
+1608 GVPQGPALKS

-1627 NLQEEEGGTL
+1627 NLQEEESGTL
-1637 SAGKAPRMPFYKL
+1637 SAGKAPRAPFYKL

-1667 NQVYCQNIPLA
+1667 NQVQLNEPPPTNYMIPEPMFPDLDCSQVYCQNIPLT
-1678 PALPSS
+1678 PPLPSS

-1705 ALGCVAGQSLTP
+1705 ALGCMVGQSLTP

-1733 SVGSAEE
+1733 SVGNAEE
-1740 KIKAPKPPV
+1740 KIKAPKPPM
-1749 DKTKNEEYMK
+1749 DKMKNEEYMK

-1778 YQKREITKEEYKSI
+1778 YQKREITKEEYKNI

-1827 RKHKKTDGEDTREVE
+1827 RKHKKSDGEDTREVE

>member
-1 MVHPRGRL
+1 
-9 PPVTR
+9 
-14 MVRPAPPPPRWWR
+14 
-27 PLPRRDPP
+27 
-35 VFAQRFRA
+35 
-43 AGSGGG
+43 
-49 GHRAA
+49 
-54 PGRDVSAGLL
+54 
-64 LVIPINSR
+64 
-72 GSCSLRWDWCG
+72 
-83 RLMLKGNSSKG
+83 
-94 DSSQEKKP
+94 
-102 VKKEEDEQSWRVVTS
+102 
-117 QLEAEPVAVSGCVG
+117 
-131 RSVPASCLPCL
+131 
-142 CRPAA
+142 
-147 AAAAPIP
+147 
-154 ASAALRGLPC
+154 
-164 PAMDDDSQD
+164 MDDDSQD
-173 ELINRN
+173 ELINKN
-179 AALGKGKRQCLVLL
+179 AALGKGKRQCLALL
-193 SETESNGGNSWDSED
+193 SETESNGGNSWDSGD
-208 DTGSEEEDNDTEEE
+208 DAGSEEEDNDTEEE
-222 GGGEDKEESED
+222 GGEEDKEESED
-233 EETEDCEDDEE
+233 EELEDCEDDDDEE
-244 EGEEEEESEAT
+244 EEEEESEAT
-255 MEGMTDALK
+255 MEGITDSLK

-414 ADADHVSEEE
+414 AADADHVSEEE

-496 TAVYQRPLAPRA
+496 TAIYQRPLAPRA

-529 KKSAAGKKSSGAQ
+529 TKSAAGKKSSGTQ
-542 LKRRKRLTKKR
+542 LRRRKRLTKKR

-639 AKRRILSQSA
+639 AKRRVLSQSA
-649 LRSHRPVARPISV
+649 LRSHRPVARPVSV

-735 QNTHPST
+735 HNTHPST
-742 MLSGTTASSSMTRP
+742 VHSGTTASSSMAGP
-756 SVSSGLGARSRAL
+756 SVSLELSTRSRP
-769 FSSSPPSLSRSESAA
+769 FSSSSFSSPLLSRSESAA

-804 RSVQTQNMATLSRQG
+804 RSVQTQNTATLSRHG
-819 SKLDEVPRFNG
+819 SKLDEMPRCNG
-830 KSKNFVPTDSSSKP
+830 KSRNFVPTDSPSKP
-844 QICNLNSGSKAVSVR
+844 LSCNLNSGSKAVTVR

-894 VSQSCNIPSSCIT
+894 GSQSCDIPSSCIT

-926 QKSTS
+926 QKSNS
-931 KEAQQQTRPS
+931 KEPQQQTRPS
-941 GVSFSTHPG
+941 GVSFSTNPSG
-950 GSSGSSL
+950 YSSSSL
-957 LGTSRGKGLGSFESF
+957 LGTSRGKGPGSFESF

-991 CNTFRPVDDEVQQ
+991 CNTFRPVGDDVQQ
-1004 KESPSLFSVKKKQV
+1004 KESPSALFSVKKKQV

-1042 LGSGITLT
+1042 LGSGIPLT

-1077 ENVFGSGTDSDVP
+1077 ENIFGSGTDSDVP
-1090 SSNTESRDDVTV
+1090 SGNTESRDDVAV

-1117 NVDEEDVL
+1117 NVGEEDLL

-1143 KEESREGPNVFFN
+1143 KEENREGPNVFFN

-1170 PDSPSKSDEQQKVQK
+1170 PDSPSKSDGQQKVQK

-1190 RRSRSRSC
+1190 RLSRSRSR

-1220 RSRSE
+1220 RSRSG

-1249 KTHTLKSKSRRSS
+1249 KTHTLKSKGRRSS

-1274 KKTKDKTKD
+1274 KKIKDRTKD

-1307 SDFYENRKKKRR
+1307 SEFYENRKKKRR
-1319 SRSRSRRR
+1319 SRSRSRRK

-1339 RRKHR
+1339 RRKRR
-1344 RDKSYERYDK
+1344 RDKSYERHDK
-1354 ESSLKSR
+1354 ESGLKSR

-1381 SASRSWEQKSSKSK
+1381 SWEHKSSKSK
-1395 EKRVRSRSRSRER
+1395 EKRLRSRSRSKER
-1408 KHRSKETLLPSA
+1408 KHRSKETLLSPL
-1420 PEKDQKLP
+1420 PEKDQKP
-1428 AENVSRC
+1428 PVENVTRC

-1457 TIQPNVKLEEIQTET
+1457 TIQPNVRLEEIQTET

-1479 QETIKVEPV
+1479 QETIKVEPI

-1500 PDITNISVPVGDVDS
+1500 PEITDICVPIGDVDS
-1515 FAETD
+1515 FAETE
-1520 LMNSTDAAV
+1520 LMNSTDPAV
-1529 LGSCSNTNL
+1529 LSSCSNTNL

-1578 GKVADCVREVKEE
+1578 SKVMDCVREVKEE
-1591 CLVSNE
+1591 CLVSGE

-1627 NLQEEEGGTL
+1627 NLQEEESSTL

-1690 VSQPTVQ
+1690 VSQPMVQ

-1733 SVGSAEE
+1733 SVGNAEE

>member
-1 MVHPRGRL
+1 
-9 PPVTR
+9 
-14 MVRPAPPPPRWWR
+14 
-27 PLPRRDPP
+27 
-35 VFAQRFRA
+35 
-43 AGSGGG
+43 
-49 GHRAA
+49 
-54 PGRDVSAGLL
+54 
-64 LVIPINSR
+64 
-72 GSCSLRWDWCG
+72 
-83 RLMLKGNSSKG
+83 
-94 DSSQEKKP
+94 
-102 VKKEEDEQSWRVVTS
+102 
-117 QLEAEPVAVSGCVG
+117 
-131 RSVPASCLPCL
+131 
-142 CRPAA
+142 
-147 AAAAPIP
+147 
-154 ASAALRGLPC
+154 
-164 PAMDDDSQD
+164 MDDDSQD
-173 ELINRN
+173 ELINKN
-179 AALGKGKRQCLVLL
+179 AALGKGKRQCLALL
-193 SETESNGGNSWDSED
+193 SETESTGGNSCDSED
-208 DTGSEEEDNDTEEE
+208 DTGSDEEDNDTEEE
-222 GGGEDKEESED
+222 GGEEDKEESED
-233 EETEDCEDDEE
+233 EELEDCEDDD
-244 EGEEEEESEAT
+244 EEEEEEEETEAT
-255 MEGMTDALK
+255 VEGMTDSLK
-264 SEPHL
+264 LEPHL
-269 NGVSISS
+269 NGASISS

-290 RDQAVGTPESCSH
+290 RDQAVGTPENCSH

-325 LFNYINIRARF
+325 LFKYISIRARF

-345 VENTKTQGTD
+345 VENTKAQGSD

-401 WFCPACAPMGANG
+401 WFCPACAPMGTSAA
-414 ADADHVSEEE
+414 ADTDHVSEEE
-424 VAALMADVVPTT
+424 VAALVADVVPTT

-462 RNRITTAQQ
+462 RNRITTAQRIQ
-471 IRHVPGYL
+471 HVPRYL

-496 TAVYQRPLAPRA
+496 TAVYQRPLTPRA
-508 PTRQKRKT
+508 PARQKRKA

-529 KKSAAGKKSSGAQ
+529 TKSAGKKTSGTQ

-553 RGKKTRVRSHGKNEV
+553 RGKKTRVKNEV
-568 TTRSRIARTLGLS
+568 TARSRIARTLGLS

-639 AKRRILSQSA
+639 AKRRVLSQSA

-662 GLPRSSVPALSPDQ
+662 GLPRSSVPALNPDQ

-690 LSGQSL
+690 LSGQSF

-711 LTAKKEAPFHRKSAS
+711 LTAKKAGKDLALNMH
-726 DSRVEDGSG
+726 
-735 QNTHPST
+735 
-742 MLSGTTASSSMTRP
+742 SGTATSSSIAGP
-756 SVSSGLGARSRAL
+756 SFSSGLSTHTRP
-769 FSSSPPSLSRSESAA
+769 FSSSLFLSPSPSLSRTESAA
-784 SPAQTAPEKATVKSE
+784 NPAQTAPEKAMVKSE

-804 RSVQTQNMATLSRQG
+804 RSVQTQNIATLSRHG
-819 SKLDEVPRFNG
+819 SKLGEMPRFNG
-830 KSKNFVPTDSSSKP
+830 KSKNFLPTDSSSKP
-844 QICNLNSGSKAVSVR
+844 LSSNLNSGLKAVTVR
-859 QPVKPPSQ
+859 QPLKPPSK

-886 KQVEPEPA
+886 KQVEPEPTG
-894 VSQSCNIPSSCIT
+894 SQSCDIPSSCIT
-907 QLTGKDSTN
+907 QLTGKESTN
-916 QPGKGSRVES
+916 QPGKGSKVES
-926 QKSTS
+926 QKSNS
-931 KEAQQQTRPS
+931 KEPQQQTHTS
-941 GVSFSTHPG
+941 GVSFSANTG
-950 GSSGSSL
+950 LYSSSSL
-957 LGTSRGKGLGSFESF
+957 LGTSRGKGPGSFESF
-972 KINIPGNTGHPSR
+972 KINIPGNAGHPSR

-1004 KESPSLFSVKKKQV
+1004 KESPAPLFSVKKKQV

-1050 NITRTISIENPKV
+1050 NITRTISIDNPKV
-1063 QTFQTVRRFTPYRV
+1063 KTFQTVRRFTPYRV
-1077 ENVFGSGTDSDVP
+1077 ENVFGSEADSDAP
-1090 SSNTESRDDVTV
+1090 SGNTESHDDVTV
-1102 ASRIVE
+1102 ESRIVE

-1117 NVDEEDVL
+1117 NMDEEDFL

-1134 KEISNTKCL
+1134 KQISNTECV

-1156 AEELIRPSINVKIE
+1156 AEELIRPNINVKLE
-1170 PDSPSKSDEQQKVQK
+1170 PDSPSKRDGQQKVQK
-1185 VEQAE
+1185 VEQTE

-1207 KMKRKKALVKEHK
+1207 KMKRKKALVKERK
-1220 RSRSE
+1220 RSRSG

-1240 SWSGGEEHS
+1240 SWSGGEEHG
-1249 KTHTLKSKSRRSS
+1249 KTHTLKSKSKRSS
-1262 TDRSSSHERSKK
+1262 TDRSSSRERSKK
-1274 KKTKDKTKD
+1274 KKTKDKTKE
-1283 KKAKTSWSRDRRKS
+1283 KKAKTSWSREKRKS

-1307 SDFYENRKKKRR
+1307 SEFYENRKKKRR

-1344 RDKSYERYDK
+1344 RDKSCERYDK
-1354 ESSLKSR
+1354 DSSLRSR

-1370 RERRKWRSRSR
+1370 RERRKWRSRSH
-1381 SASRSWEQKSSKSK
+1381 SASRSREHKSSKSK
-1395 EKRVRSRSRSRER
+1395 EKRPRSRSRSKER
-1408 KHRSKETLLPSA
+1408 KHRSKETSLPPP
-1420 PEKDQKLP
+1420 PEKDQKP
-1428 AENVSRC
+1428 PVENLTRC

-1444 EPKEELVLEGLSI
+1444 EPKEELVLEELSI
-1457 TIQPNVKLEEIQTET
+1457 TIEPNAQLAEIQAET
-1472 PVQLREV
+1472 PLQLREV
-1479 QETIKVEPV
+1479 QETIKVEPIF
-1488 CQEVSSETAFPA
+1488 QEVTSETAFPV
-1500 PDITNISVPVGDVDS
+1500 PEVTNICGPIGNVDS
-1515 FAETD
+1515 FSETE
-1520 LMNSTDAAV
+1520 LLSSTDQAA
-1529 LGSCSNTNL
+1529 LSSCSNTNL

-1569 AAPIQSSSK
+1569 AATIQSSSK
-1578 GKVADCVREVKEE
+1578 SKITDCAREVKEE
-1591 CLVSNE
+1591 CLVSDE
-1597 NTSNFTKPELE
+1597 KTSNFSKPELE

-1627 NLQEEEGGTL
+1627 NLQEEESGTL

-1667 NQVYCQNIPLA
+1667 NQVQLNEPPPTNYMIPEPMFPDLDSSQVYCQNIPLT
-1678 PALPSS
+1678 PPLPSS

-1726 EPGIQAA
+1726 EPGVQAA
-1733 SVGSAEE
+1733 SVGNAEE

>member
-1 MVHPRGRL
+1 
-9 PPVTR
+9 
-14 MVRPAPPPPRWWR
+14 
-27 PLPRRDPP
+27 
-35 VFAQRFRA
+35 
-43 AGSGGG
+43 
-49 GHRAA
+49 
-54 PGRDVSAGLL
+54 
-64 LVIPINSR
+64 
-72 GSCSLRWDWCG
+72 
-83 RLMLKGNSSKG
+83 
-94 DSSQEKKP
+94 
-102 VKKEEDEQSWRVVTS
+102 
-117 QLEAEPVAVSGCVG
+117 
-131 RSVPASCLPCL
+131 
-142 CRPAA
+142 
-147 AAAAPIP
+147 
-154 ASAALRGLPC
+154 
-164 PAMDDDSQD
+164 MDDDSQD
-173 ELINRN
+173 ELLNKN
-179 AALGKGKRQCLVLL
+179 AALGKRRSLTLL
-193 SETESNGGNSWDSED
+193 SETESNGGNSCDSED
-208 DTGSEEEDNDTEEE
+208 DTGSDEEENDTEEE
-222 GGGEDKEESED
+222 GGEEDKEESED
-233 EETEDCEDDEE
+233 EELEDCEDDD
-244 EGEEEEESEAT
+244 EEEEEEEETEAT
-255 MEGMTDALK
+255 GGGMTDSLK
-264 SEPHL
+264 LEPRI

-290 RDQAVGTPESCSH
+290 RDQAVGTPENCSH

-325 LFNYINIRARF
+325 LFNYISIRARF

-345 VENTKTQGTD
+345 VENTKTQGND

-401 WFCPACAPMGANG
+401 WFCPACAPMGVSAA
-414 ADADHVSEEE
+414 ADTDHVSEEE
-424 VAALMADVVPTT
+424 VAALMADVIPTT

-471 IRHVPGYL
+471 IQHVPRYL

-496 TAVYQRPLAPRA
+496 TAIYQRPLAPRPPA
-508 PTRQKRKT
+508 RQKRKT
-516 GRRKKVGGKKRTQ
+516 GRRKKRGKKRTQ
-529 KKSAAGKKSSGAQ
+529 TKSSTGNKSSGTQ
-542 LKRRKRLTKKR
+542 LKRRKRLIKKR
-553 RGKKTRVRSHGKNEV
+553 RGKKMRVRSHVKNEV

-581 KPVRGASLP
+581 KPLRGASLP
-590 SMYKPTEPSLGLMR
+590 SMYKPPEPSLGLMR

-630 PANPDSPVS
+630 PASPDSPVS
-639 AKRRILSQSA
+639 AKRRVLSQSA

-662 GLPRSSVPALSPDQ
+662 GLPRSSVPVLSPDQ

-690 LSGQSL
+690 LSGQSF

-711 LTAKKEAPFHRKSAS
+711 LTAKKAAPLHRKSAN
-726 DSRVEDGSG
+726 DSRVDDGSG
-735 QNTHPST
+735 HNAQLST
-742 MLSGTTASSSMTRP
+742 VHSGTTAGSSIAGP
-756 SVSSGLGARSRAL
+756 SVSSGLSTRTRP
-769 FSSSPPSLSRSESAA
+769 FSSSLFPSPPPSLSRIEPAA
-784 SPAQTAPEKATVKSE
+784 NPAQTTSEKATVKSE

-804 RSVQTQNMATLSRQG
+804 RSVQTQNIATLSRHG
-819 SKLDEVPRFNG
+819 SKLDEMPRFNG
-830 KSKNFVPTDSSSKP
+830 NSKNFAPTDSSSKP
-844 QICNLNSGSKAVSVR
+844 LSCTLNSGSKAVTVR
-859 QPVKPPSQ
+859 QQLKPPPK

-894 VSQSCNIPSSCIT
+894 GSQSCDIPSSCIT
-907 QLTGKDSTN
+907 QLTGKESTN
-916 QPGKGSRVES
+916 QPGRGSKVES
-926 QKSTS
+926 QKSNA
-931 KEAQQQTRPS
+931 KESQQQTHTS
-941 GVSFSTHPG
+941 GVSFSTSTG
-950 GSSGSSL
+950 VYSSSSL
-957 LGTSRGKGLGSFESF
+957 LGTLRSKGPSSFESF
-972 KINIPGNTGHPSR
+972 KINIPGNAGHPSR

-991 CNTFRPVDDEVQQ
+991 CNTFRPVDDKVQQ
-1004 KESPSLFSVKKKQV
+1004 KESPSPLFSVKKKQV

-1032 SSSANSSPER
+1032 SSSASSSPER
-1042 LGSGITLT
+1042 LGAGIPLT

-1063 QTFQTVRRFTPYRV
+1063 QTFQTVRRFTPYMV
-1077 ENVFGSGTDSDVP
+1077 ENIFGSGADSDVP
-1090 SSNTESRDDVTV
+1090 SSNTEPHDDVTV
-1102 ASRIVE
+1102 ESRIVE

-1117 NVDEEDVL
+1117 NMDEEDFL
-1125 SSPCTSSAV
+1125 NSPCTSSAV
-1134 KEISNTKCL
+1134 KQISSAERL

-1156 AEELIRPSINVKIE
+1156 AEELIRPSINVKLE
-1170 PDSPSKSDEQQKVQK
+1170 PDSPSKNDGQQKGQK
-1185 VEQAE
+1185 VEQTE

-1207 KMKRKKALVKEHK
+1207 RMKRKKALIKEQK
-1220 RSRSE
+1220 RSRSG
-1225 SRDRAHSRDRSSRST
+1225 SRDRTHSRDRSSRST

-1249 KTHTLKSKSRRSS
+1249 KTHVLKPKSRRSS

-1274 KKTKDKTKD
+1274 KKMKDKTKD
-1283 KKAKTSWSRDRRKS
+1283 KKAKTSWSRERRKS

-1307 SDFYENRKKKRR
+1307 SEFYENRKKKRR

-1327 DRSRSNSTERTK
+1327 ERSRSNSIERTK

-1354 ESSLKSR
+1354 DSSLRSR

-1381 SASRSWEQKSSKSK
+1381 SASRSREHKSSKSK
-1395 EKRVRSRSRSRER
+1395 EKRPRSRSRSKER
-1408 KHRSKETLLPSA
+1408 KRRSKETSLPPP
-1420 PEKDQKLP
+1420 PEKDQKP
-1428 AENVSRC
+1428 PVENLSRC
-1435 LEQPHSLKQ
+1435 LEQPHSFKQ
-1444 EPKEELVLEGLSI
+1444 EPKEELVLEELSI
-1457 TIQPNVKLEEIQTET
+1457 TIQPNVKLEEIQAET
-1472 PVQLREV
+1472 PVQVREA
-1479 QETIKVEPV
+1479 QETVKVEPI
-1488 CQEVSSETAFPA
+1488 CQEATSETAFPV
-1500 PDITNISVPVGDVDS
+1500 PEITNICVPIGSVDS
-1515 FAETD
+1515 FAETE
-1520 LMNSTDAAV
+1520 LMSSSDPAV
-1529 LGSCSNTNL
+1529 LGSCSNRNL

-1548 LCPSLMEQPPK
+1548 LCPSLMEPPPK
-1559 KEVIMHVPAE
+1559 KEVIMHAPTE

-1578 GKVADCVREVKEE
+1578 SKITDCVKEVKDE
-1591 CLVSNE
+1591 CLVTNE
-1597 NTSNFTKPELE
+1597 KTGNFGKPELE

-1667 NQVYCQNIPLA
+1667 NQVYCQNIPLT
-1678 PALPSS
+1678 PPLPSS

-1705 ALGCVAGQSLTP
+1705 ALGCMAGQSLTP

-1733 SVGSAEE
+1733 SVGNAEE

-1778 YQKREITKEEYKSI
+1778 YQKREITKEEYKNI

-1827 RKHKKTDGEDTREVE
+1827 RKHKKSDGEDTREVE

>member
-1 MVHPRGRL
+1 
-9 PPVTR
+9 
-14 MVRPAPPPPRWWR
+14 
-27 PLPRRDPP
+27 
-35 VFAQRFRA
+35 
-43 AGSGGG
+43 
-49 GHRAA
+49 
-54 PGRDVSAGLL
+54 
-64 LVIPINSR
+64 
-72 GSCSLRWDWCG
+72 
-83 RLMLKGNSSKG
+83 
-94 DSSQEKKP
+94 
-102 VKKEEDEQSWRVVTS
+102 
-117 QLEAEPVAVSGCVG
+117 
-131 RSVPASCLPCL
+131 
-142 CRPAA
+142 
-147 AAAAPIP
+147 
-154 ASAALRGLPC
+154 
-164 PAMDDDSQD
+164 
-173 ELINRN
+173 
-179 AALGKGKRQCLVLL
+179 
-193 SETESNGGNSWDSED
+193 
-208 DTGSEEEDNDTEEE
+208 
-222 GGGEDKEESED
+222 
-233 EETEDCEDDEE
+233 
-244 EGEEEEESEAT
+244 
-255 MEGMTDALK
+255 
-264 SEPHL
+264 
-269 NGVSISS
+269 
-276 DEDGENCPICLNTF
+276 
-290 RDQAVGTPESCSH
+290 
-303 YFCLDCIVE
+303 
-312 WSKNANSCPVDRI
+312 
-325 LFNYINIRARF
+325 
-336 GGKILKKIP
+336 IP
-345 VENTKTQGTD
+345 VENTKTQGND

-401 WFCPACAPMGANG
+401 WFCPACAPMDMSAT
-414 ADADHVSEEE
+414 ADTDHVSEEE
-424 VAALMADVVPTT
+424 VAALVADVVPTT

-471 IRHVPGYL
+471 IQHVPRYL

-496 TAVYQRPLAPRA
+496 TAVYQRPLTPRA

-529 KKSAAGKKSSGAQ
+529 RKSSTGKKSSGIQ
-542 LKRRKRLTKKR
+542 QKRHKHLIKKR
-553 RGKKTRVRSHGKNEV
+553 RGKKMRVKNEV

-581 KPVRGASLP
+581 KPLRGASIP
-590 SMYKPTEPSLGLMR
+590 SVYKPTEPSLGLMR

-639 AKRRILSQSA
+639 AKRRVLSQSA
-649 LRSHRPVARPISV
+649 LRSHRPVARPVSV

-690 LSGQSL
+690 LSGQSF

-711 LTAKKEAPFHRKSAS
+711 LTAKKAAPLHRKSAN
-726 DSRVEDGSG
+726 DSKVDDGSG
-735 QNTHPST
+735 RNTQPST
-742 MLSGTTASSSMTRP
+742 VRSGTTVSSSIAGPSVSLGLSTCTRP
-756 SVSSGLGARSRAL
+756 SSSSL
-769 FSSSPPSLSRSESAA
+769 FSSPSPSLSRIEPVAN
-784 SPAQTAPEKATVKSE
+784 PVQTTSEKATVKSE
-799 YSMTP
+799 YSITP
-804 RSVQTQNMATLSRQG
+804 RSAQTQNIATVSRHG
-819 SKLDEVPRFNG
+819 SKLDDMPRFNG
-830 KSKNFVPTDSSSKP
+830 NSKNLVATDSSSKP
-844 QICNLNSGSKAVSVR
+844 LCSNLNSGSKAVTVR
-859 QPVKPPSQ
+859 QPLKPPLK
-867 RIDIFELPRIPK
+867 RVDISELPRIPK

-886 KQVEPEPA
+886 KQVEPEPTG
-894 VSQSCNIPSSCIT
+894 SQSCDIPSSCIT
-907 QLTGKDSTN
+907 QLTGKEGTN

-926 QKSTS
+926 QKSNA
-931 KEAQQQTRPS
+931 KESQQQTRTS
-941 GVSFSTHPG
+941 GMSFSTSTG
-950 GSSGSSL
+950 MYSSSSL
-957 LGTSRGKGLGSFESF
+957 LSTSRNKGPSSFESF
-972 KINIPGNTGHPSR
+972 KINIPGNAGHPSR

-991 CNTFRPVDDEVQQ
+991 CNTFRPVDDKVQQ
-1004 KESPSLFSVKKKQV
+1004 KESPSPLFSVKKKQV

-1032 SSSANSSPER
+1032 SSSASSSPER
-1042 LGSGITLT
+1042 LGSGIPLT

-1063 QTFQTVRRFTPYRV
+1063 QMFQTVRRFTPYIV
-1077 ENVFGSGTDSDVP
+1077 EDVFGSGTDSDVP
-1090 SSNTESRDDVTV
+1090 SSNTKSHSDVTV
-1102 ASRIVE
+1102 ESRIVE

-1117 NVDEEDVL
+1117 NMDEEDFL

-1134 KEISNTKCL
+1134 KQISNAKCL
-1143 KEESREGPNVFFN
+1143 KEESREGPNVFFS
-1156 AEELIRPSINVKIE
+1156 AEELIRPNINVKLE
-1170 PDSPSKSDEQQKVQK
+1170 PDSPSKNDGQQKVQM
-1185 VEQAE
+1185 VEQTE

-1207 KMKRKKALVKEHK
+1207 KMKRKKALVKERK
-1220 RSRSE
+1220 RSRSG
-1225 SRDRAHSRDRSSRST
+1225 SRDRARSRDRSSRSA

-1249 KTHTLKSKSRRSS
+1249 KTHTLKPKRRKSS

-1274 KKTKDKTKD
+1274 KKMKDKTKD
-1283 KKAKTSWSRDRRKS
+1283 KKAKTSWSRETRKS

-1307 SDFYENRKKKRR
+1307 SEFYENRKKKRR

-1327 DRSRSNSTERTK
+1327 ERSRSNSIERTK

-1354 ESSLKSR
+1354 DSSMRSR

-1370 RERRKWRSRSR
+1370 REKRKWRSRSR
-1381 SASRSWEQKSSKSK
+1381 SASRSREHKSSKSK
-1395 EKRVRSRSRSRER
+1395 EKRPRSRSRSKER
-1408 KHRSKETLLPSA
+1408 KRSSKETSLPPP
-1420 PEKDQKLP
+1420 PEKDQKP
-1428 AENVSRC
+1428 PDESMSRC
-1435 LEQPHSLKQ
+1435 LEQPRSFKQ
-1444 EPKEELVLEGLSI
+1444 EPKEELVLEELSI
-1457 TIQPNVKLEEIQTET
+1457 TIQPNVKLEEIQGET
-1472 PVQLREV
+1472 PVELRGA
-1479 QETIKVEPV
+1479 QETIKAEPI
-1488 CQEVSSETAFPA
+1488 CQEVTSETAFTVPE
-1500 PDITNISVPVGDVDS
+1500 ITNICVPVGNVDS
-1515 FAETD
+1515 FAETE
-1520 LMNSTDAAV
+1520 LMRSSDPAV
-1529 LGSCSNTNL
+1529 LSSCSNTNL

-1548 LCPSLMEQPPK
+1548 LCPSLMEPHPK
-1559 KEVIMHVPAE
+1559 QEVIVHTPAE

-1578 GKVADCVREVKEE
+1578 SKITDCVREVKDE

-1597 NTSNFTKPELE
+1597 KTSYFSKPELE

-1627 NLQEEEGGTL
+1627 NLQEEESGTL

-1650 QRAKEGAWKAE
+1650 QRAKERPWKAE

-1667 NQVYCQNIPLA
+1667 NQVQLNEPPPTNYMIPEPMFPDLDSFQHPSVMEGIPPHLCPLQSIYKMVFVSQVYCQNIPLT
-1678 PALPSS
+1678 PPLPSS
-1684 LPPYAP
+1684 LPPCAP

-1705 ALGCVAGQSLTP
+1705 ALSCVAGQSLTP

-1733 SVGSAEE
+1733 SVGNAEE

-1749 DKTKNEEYMK
+1749 DKMKNEEYMK

-1827 RKHKKTDGEDTREVE
+1827 RKHKKSDG
-1842 N
+1842 

>member
-1 MVHPRGRL
+1 
-9 PPVTR
+9 
-14 MVRPAPPPPRWWR
+14 
-27 PLPRRDPP
+27 
-35 VFAQRFRA
+35 
-43 AGSGGG
+43 
-49 GHRAA
+49 
-54 PGRDVSAGLL
+54 
-64 LVIPINSR
+64 
-72 GSCSLRWDWCG
+72 
-83 RLMLKGNSSKG
+83 
-94 DSSQEKKP
+94 
-102 VKKEEDEQSWRVVTS
+102 
-117 QLEAEPVAVSGCVG
+117 
-131 RSVPASCLPCL
+131 
-142 CRPAA
+142 
-147 AAAAPIP
+147 
-154 ASAALRGLPC
+154 
-164 PAMDDDSQD
+164 MDDDSQD
-173 ELINRN
+173 ELINKN
-179 AALGKGKRQCLVLL
+179 AALGKGKRQSLVLL
-193 SETESNGGNSWDSED
+193 SETESNGGNSCDSED
-208 DTGSEEEDNDTEEE
+208 DTRSEEEDDDTEEE
-222 GGGEDKEESED
+222 GGEEDKEESED
-233 EETEDCEDDEE
+233 EELEDCEDDD
-244 EGEEEEESEAT
+244 EEEEEEEETEAT
-255 MEGMTDALK
+255 ARGMTDSLK
-264 SEPHL
+264 LEPCIDRA
-269 NGVSISS
+269 SISS
-276 DEDGENCPICLNTF
+276 DEDSENCPICLNTF
-290 RDQAVGTPESCSH
+290 RDQAVGTPENCSH

-325 LFNYINIRARF
+325 LFKYISIRAHF

-345 VENTKTQGTD
+345 VENTKTQGND

-401 WFCPACAPMGANG
+401 WFCPACAPMSVSAA
-414 ADADHVSEEE
+414 ADTDHVSEEE
-424 VAALMADVVPTT
+424 VAALVADVIPTT

-471 IRHVPGYL
+471 IQHVPRYL

-496 TAVYQRPLAPRA
+496 TAIYQRPLTPRA

-529 KKSAAGKKSSGAQ
+529 TKYSAGKKSSGTQ
-542 LKRRKRLTKKR
+542 LKRRKRLIKKR
-553 RGKKTRVRSHGKNEV
+553 RGKKMRVRSHVKNEV
-568 TTRSRIARTLGLS
+568 TTRSRIARTLGLC

-590 SMYKPTEPSLGLMR
+590 SVYKPMEPSLGLMR

-639 AKRRILSQSA
+639 AKRRVLSQSA

-690 LSGQSL
+690 LSGQSF

-711 LTAKKEAPFHRKSAS
+711 LTAKKAAPLHRKSMNAS
-726 DSRVEDGSG
+726 RMDDGSG
-735 QNTHPST
+735 HNTQPST
-742 MLSGTTASSSMTRP
+742 VHSGTTASSSTAGPSVCLGLSAHTRP
-756 SVSSGLGARSRAL
+756 SSSSL
-769 FSSSPPSLSRSESAA
+769 FSSPSPSLSRIEPAA
-784 SPAQTAPEKATVKSE
+784 NLLTTSEKATVKSE

-804 RSVQTQNMATLSRQG
+804 RSVQTQNIATLSRHG
-819 SKLDEVPRFNG
+819 SKLDEMPRFNG
-830 KSKNFVPTDSSSKP
+830 NSKNFAPTDSSSKSLS
-844 QICNLNSGSKAVSVR
+844 CNLNSGSKAVTVR
-859 QPVKPPSQ
+859 QPLKPPPK

-894 VSQSCNIPSSCIT
+894 GNQSCDIPSSCIT
-907 QLTGKDSTN
+907 QLTGKESTN
-916 QPGKGSRVES
+916 QPGKSSKVES
-926 QKSTS
+926 QKSNAKESQQLTCTS
-931 KEAQQQTRPS
+931 
-941 GVSFSTHPG
+941 GMSFSTNTG
-950 GSSGSSL
+950 MYSSSSL
-957 LGTSRGKGLGSFESF
+957 LGMSRGRGSSSFESF
-972 KINIPGNTGHPSR
+972 KINIPGNAGHPSR

-991 CNTFRPVDDEVQQ
+991 CNTFRPVDDKVQQ
-1004 KESPSLFSVKKKQV
+1004 KESPSPLFSVKKKQV

-1032 SSSANSSPER
+1032 SSSASSSPER
-1042 LGSGITLT
+1042 LGSGIPLT

-1063 QTFQTVRRFTPYRV
+1063 QTFQTVRRFTPYMV
-1077 ENVFGSGTDSDVP
+1077 KNIFGSGTDSDIP
-1090 SSNTESRDDVTV
+1090 SSNTESHDDVTV
-1102 ASRIVE
+1102 ESRIVE
-1108 QISDTEERD
+1108 QISDTEEQD
-1117 NVDEEDVL
+1117 NMDEEDFL
-1125 SSPCTSSAV
+1125 SGPCTSSAV
-1134 KEISNTKCL
+1134 KQISNAECL

-1156 AEELIRPSINVKIE
+1156 AEEFIRPNINVKLE
-1170 PDSPSKSDEQQKVQK
+1170 PDSPSKNDGQHKLQK
-1185 VEQAE
+1185 VEQTE

-1220 RSRSE
+1220 RSRSG
-1225 SRDRAHSRDRSSRST
+1225 SRERAHSRDRSSRST

-1249 KTHTLKSKSRRSS
+1249 KTHTLKPKSRRSS
-1262 TDRSSSHERSKK
+1262 TDRSSSHERAKK

-1283 KKAKTSWSRDRRKS
+1283 KKAKTSWSRERRKS
-1297 RSRSGSPGST
+1297 RSRSGSPGSA
-1307 SDFYENRKKKRR
+1307 SEYYENRKKKRR

-1327 DRSRSNSTERTK
+1327 ERSRSNSIERTK

-1354 ESSLKSR
+1354 DSSSRSR

-1381 SASRSWEQKSSKSK
+1381 SASRSREHKSSKSK
-1395 EKRVRSRSRSRER
+1395 EKRPRSRSRSKER
-1408 KHRSKETLLPSA
+1408 KHRSKETSLPPP
-1420 PEKDQKLP
+1420 PEKDQKPP

-1435 LEQPHSLKQ
+1435 LEQPHSFKQ
-1444 EPKEELVLEGLSI
+1444 EPKEELVLEELSI
-1457 TIQPNVKLEEIQTET
+1457 TIQPNVKLEEIQADS
-1472 PVQLREV
+1472 PVQLREA
-1479 QETIKVEPV
+1479 QETIKVEPI
-1488 CQEVSSETAFPA
+1488 CQEATNETAFPV
-1500 PDITNISVPVGDVDS
+1500 PEITNICVPIGNVDS
-1515 FAETD
+1515 FAEKE
-1520 LMNSTDAAV
+1520 LMSSSDPAV

-1548 LCPSLMEQPPK
+1548 LCPSLMEPPPK
-1559 KEVIMHVPAE
+1559 KEVIMHALTE

-1578 GKVADCVREVKEE
+1578 SKITDCVKEVKDE

-1597 NTSNFTKPELE
+1597 KTSNFSKPELE

-1627 NLQEEEGGTL
+1627 NLQEEGGGTL

-1661 DLNQTL
+1661 DMNQTL
-1667 NQVYCQNIPLA
+1667 NQVYCQNIPLT
-1678 PALPSS
+1678 PPLPSS

-1705 ALGCVAGQSLTP
+1705 ALGCMAGQSLTP

-1733 SVGSAEE
+1733 SVGNTEE

-1778 YQKREITKEEYKSI
+1778 YQKREITKEEYKNI

-1827 RKHKKTDGEDTREVE
+1827 RKHKKSDGENTREVE

>member
-1 MVHPRGRL
+1 
-9 PPVTR
+9 
-14 MVRPAPPPPRWWR
+14 
-27 PLPRRDPP
+27 
-35 VFAQRFRA
+35 
-43 AGSGGG
+43 
-49 GHRAA
+49 
-54 PGRDVSAGLL
+54 
-64 LVIPINSR
+64 
-72 GSCSLRWDWCG
+72 
-83 RLMLKGNSSKG
+83 
-94 DSSQEKKP
+94 
-102 VKKEEDEQSWRVVTS
+102 
-117 QLEAEPVAVSGCVG
+117 
-131 RSVPASCLPCL
+131 
-142 CRPAA
+142 
-147 AAAAPIP
+147 
-154 ASAALRGLPC
+154 
-164 PAMDDDSQD
+164 MDDDSQD

-179 AALGKGKRQCLVLL
+179 AALGKGKRPCLALL

-255 MEGMTDALK
+255 MEGMTDSVK

-290 RDQAVGTPESCSH
+290 RDQAVGTPENCSH

-401 WFCPACAPMGANG
+401 WFCPACAPMGANVA

-639 AKRRILSQSA
+639 AKRRVLSQSA
-649 LRSHRPVARPISV
+649 LRSHRPVARPVSV

-711 LTAKKEAPFHRKSAS
+711 LTAKREAPFHRKSAS

-735 QNTHPST
+735 HSTHPSAA
-742 MLSGTTASSSMTRP
+742 LSGTTASSSMARP
-756 SVSSGLGARSRAL
+756 SVSSGLGARSGPL
-769 FSSSPPSLSRSESAA
+769 FSSPPPSLSRSESAA

-804 RSVQTQNMATLSRQG
+804 RSVQTQNTATLSRHG
-819 SKLDEVPRFNG
+819 SKLGEIPRFNG
-830 KSKNFVPTDSSSKP
+830 KSKDFVPTDASSKP
-844 QICNLNSGSKAVSVR
+844 LSCNLNSGSKAITVR

-894 VSQSCNIPSSCIT
+894 GSQSCNIPSSCIT
-907 QLTGKDSTN
+907 QLTGKEGTN

-926 QKSTS
+926 QKSNS
-931 KEAQQQTRPS
+931 KEPQQQTRPS

-957 LGTSRGKGLGSFESF
+957 LGTSRGKGPFESF

-1004 KESPSLFSVKKKQV
+1004 KESPSPLFSVKKKQV

-1032 SSSANSSPER
+1032 SSSASSSPER
-1042 LGSGITLT
+1042 LGSGIPLT

-1077 ENVFGSGTDSDVP
+1077 ENIFGSGTDSDVP

-1117 NVDEEDVL
+1117 NVDEEDIL

-1156 AEELIRPSINVKIE
+1156 AEELIRPNINVKIE

-1207 KMKRKKALVKEHK
+1207 KMKRKKALVKERK

-1307 SDFYENRKKKRR
+1307 SDFHENRKKKRR

-1327 DRSRSNSTERTK
+1327 DRSRSNSAERTK

-1344 RDKSYERYDK
+1344 RDKSYEGHDK

-1381 SASRSWEQKSSKSK
+1381 SASRSWEHKSSKSK
-1395 EKRVRSRSRSRER
+1395 EKRVRSRSRSKER
-1408 KHRSKETLLPSA
+1408 KHRSKETLLPSG

-1428 AENVSRC
+1428 SENVTRC

-1457 TIQPNVKLEEIQTET
+1457 TIQPNVKLEEIETET

-1479 QETIKVEPV
+1479 QETIKVEPI

-1500 PDITNISVPVGDVDS
+1500 PEITNSCVPIGDVDS

-1520 LMNSTDAAV
+1520 LMNSTGAAL

-1578 GKVADCVREVKEE
+1578 SKVADCVRVVKEE
-1591 CLVSNE
+1591 CLVQSNE
-1597 NTSNFTKPELE
+1597 NTSSFTKPELE

-1637 SAGKAPRMPFYKL
+1637 SAGKAPRIPFYKL

-1667 NQVYCQNIPLA
+1667 NQVYCQNVPVA

-1733 SVGSAEE
+1733 SVGRAEE
-1740 KIKAPKPPV
+1740 KIKAPKPAV

-1827 RKHKKTDGEDTREVE
+1827 RKHKKTDGEETREVE

>member
-1 MVHPRGRL
+1 
-9 PPVTR
+9 
-14 MVRPAPPPPRWWR
+14 
-27 PLPRRDPP
+27 
-35 VFAQRFRA
+35 
-43 AGSGGG
+43 
-49 GHRAA
+49 
-54 PGRDVSAGLL
+54 
-64 LVIPINSR
+64 
-72 GSCSLRWDWCG
+72 
-83 RLMLKGNSSKG
+83 
-94 DSSQEKKP
+94 
-102 VKKEEDEQSWRVVTS
+102 
-117 QLEAEPVAVSGCVG
+117 
-131 RSVPASCLPCL
+131 
-142 CRPAA
+142 
-147 AAAAPIP
+147 
-154 ASAALRGLPC
+154 
-164 PAMDDDSQD
+164 MDDDSQD
-173 ELINRN
+173 ELINKN
-179 AALGKGKRQCLVLL
+179 AALGKGKRQSLALL
-193 SETESNGGNSWDSED
+193 SETESNGGNSCDSED
-208 DTGSEEEDNDTEEE
+208 DTGSEEEEDGTEEE
-222 GGGEDKEESED
+222 GGEEDKEESED
-233 EETEDCEDDEE
+233 EELEDCEDDDED
-244 EGEEEEESEAT
+244 EEEEETEAAV
-255 MEGMTDALK
+255 EGMIHSLK
-264 SEPHL
+264 LEPHI
-269 NGVSISS
+269 NGASISS

-290 RDQAVGTPESCSH
+290 RDQAVGTPENCSH

-325 LFNYINIRARF
+325 LFKYISIRAHF

-345 VENTKTQGTD
+345 VENTKTQGND

-401 WFCPACAPMGANG
+401 WFCPACAPMGVSTA
-414 ADADHVSEEE
+414 ADTDHVSEEE
-424 VAALMADVVPTT
+424 VAALVADVVPTT

-471 IRHVPGYL
+471 IQHVPRYL

-496 TAVYQRPLAPRA
+496 TAIYQRPLTPRA

-529 KKSAAGKKSSGAQ
+529 TKSSAGKKSSGTQ
-542 LKRRKRLTKKR
+542 LKRRKRLIKKR
-553 RGKKTRVRSHGKNEV
+553 RGKKIRVKNEV

-639 AKRRILSQSA
+639 AKRRVLSQSA

-690 LSGQSL
+690 LSGQSF

-711 LTAKKEAPFHRKSAS
+711 LTAKKAGKGLALHR
-726 DSRVEDGSG
+726 
-735 QNTHPST
+735 
-742 MLSGTTASSSMTRP
+742 TTASSSIAGP
-756 SVSSGLGARSRAL
+756 SFSSGLNTRTQPSSSRV
-769 FSSSPPSLSRSESAA
+769 FSSPSPSLSRIEPAA
-784 SPAQTAPEKATVKSE
+784 NPARITSEKATVKSE

-804 RSVQTQNMATLSRQG
+804 RSVQTQNIATLSRHG
-819 SKLDEVPRFNG
+819 SKLDEMPRFNG
-830 KSKNFVPTDSSSKP
+830 NSKNFAPGDSSSKP
-844 QICNLNSGSKAVSVR
+844 LSCNLNSGSKAVTVR
-859 QPVKPPSQ
+859 QPLKPPLK

-886 KQVEPEPA
+886 KQVEPKPA
-894 VSQSCNIPSSCIT
+894 GSQSCDIPSSCIT
-907 QLTGKDSTN
+907 QLTGRESTS
-916 QPGKGSRVES
+916 QSGRGSKVES
-926 QKSTS
+926 QKSNG
-931 KEAQQQTRPS
+931 KESQQQTRTS
-941 GVSFSTHPG
+941 GMSFSTNTG
-950 GSSGSSL
+950 TYSSSSV
-957 LGTSRGKGLGSFESF
+957 LGNSRSKGQSSFESF

-991 CNTFRPVDDEVQQ
+991 CNTFRPVDEKAQQ
-1004 KESPSLFSVKKKQV
+1004 KESPSPLFSVKKKQV

-1032 SSSANSSPER
+1032 SSSASSSPER
-1042 LGSGITLT
+1042 LGSGIPLT

-1063 QTFQTVRRFTPYRV
+1063 QTFQTVRRFTPYLV
-1077 ENVFGSGTDSDVP
+1077 ENIFGSGADSDVP
-1090 SSNTESRDDVTV
+1090 SSNTESHDDVTV
-1102 ASRIVE
+1102 ESRIVE
-1108 QISDTEERD
+1108 QISDTEEQD
-1117 NVDEEDVL
+1117 NMGDTEFL

-1134 KEISNTKCL
+1134 KQISNAECL
-1143 KEESREGPNVFFN
+1143 KEESREGPNVFFD
-1156 AEELIRPSINVKIE
+1156 AKELIRPNINVKVE
-1170 PDSPSKSDEQQKVQK
+1170 PDSPSKNDGQQKVQK
-1185 VEQAE
+1185 AE
-1190 RRSRSRSC
+1190 RTEKRSRSRSC

-1207 KMKRKKALVKEHK
+1207 KMKRKKALVKERK
-1220 RSRSE
+1220 RSRSG

-1249 KTHTLKSKSRRSS
+1249 KTHTVKPRSRRSS

-1283 KKAKTSWSRDRRKS
+1283 KKAKTSWSRERRKS

-1307 SDFYENRKKKRR
+1307 SEFYENKKKKRQ

-1327 DRSRSNSTERTK
+1327 ERSRSNSIERTK
-1339 RRKHR
+1339 RRKR
-1344 RDKSYERYDK
+1344 RREKNHERYDK
-1354 ESSLKSR
+1354 DSSLKSR
-1361 DRKRSRSRS
+1361 DKKRSRSRS

-1381 SASRSWEQKSSKSK
+1381 SASRSREHKSSKSK
-1395 EKRVRSRSRSRER
+1395 EKRPRSRSRSKER
-1408 KHRSKETLLPSA
+1408 KHRSKETSFPPP
-1420 PEKDQKLP
+1420 PEKDQKSP
-1428 AENVSRC
+1428 VENVSRC
-1435 LEQPHSLKQ
+1435 VEQLHSFKQ
-1444 EPKEELVLEGLSI
+1444 EPKEDLLLEELSI
-1457 TIQPNVKLEEIQTET
+1457 TIQPNVKLEEVQTET

-1479 QETIKVEPV
+1479 QETIKVEPM
-1488 CQEVSSETAFPA
+1488 CEELTSETAFPV
-1500 PDITNISVPVGDVDS
+1500 PETTNMCVPVGNVDS
-1515 FAETD
+1515 FAGTELARGSD
-1520 LMNSTDAAV
+1520 PAV

-1548 LCPSLMEQPPK
+1548 LCPSLMEPSPK
-1559 KEVIMHVPAE
+1559 KEVFMHTPAE

-1578 GKVADCVREVKEE
+1578 SKITDCVKEVKDE
-1591 CLVSNE
+1591 CLASNE
-1597 NTSNFTKPELE
+1597 KTGDFSKPELE
-1608 VVPQGPALKS
+1608 VIPQGPALKS

-1627 NLQEEEGGTL
+1627 NLQEEESGTL
-1637 SAGKAPRMPFYKL
+1637 SGGKGPRMPFYKL

-1667 NQVYCQNIPLA
+1667 NQVQLNEPPPTNYMIPEPMFPDLDSSQVYCQNIPLT
-1678 PALPSS
+1678 PPLPSG

-1705 ALGCVAGQSLTP
+1705 VLGCTAGQSLTP

-1733 SVGSAEE
+1733 SVGNAEE

-1778 YQKREITKEEYKSI
+1778 YQKREITKEEYKNI

-1827 RKHKKTDGEDTREVE
+1827 RKHKKSDAEDTREVE

>member
-1 MVHPRGRL
+1 
-9 PPVTR
+9 
-14 MVRPAPPPPRWWR
+14 
-27 PLPRRDPP
+27 
-35 VFAQRFRA
+35 
-43 AGSGGG
+43 
-49 GHRAA
+49 
-54 PGRDVSAGLL
+54 
-64 LVIPINSR
+64 
-72 GSCSLRWDWCG
+72 
-83 RLMLKGNSSKG
+83 
-94 DSSQEKKP
+94 
-102 VKKEEDEQSWRVVTS
+102 
-117 QLEAEPVAVSGCVG
+117 
-131 RSVPASCLPCL
+131 
-142 CRPAA
+142 
-147 AAAAPIP
+147 
-154 ASAALRGLPC
+154 
-164 PAMDDDSQD
+164 MDDDSQD
-173 ELINRN
+173 ELINKN
-179 AALGKGKRQCLVLL
+179 AALGKGKRQCPVLL

-233 EETEDCEDDEE
+233 EETEDGEDDEE

-255 MEGMTDALK
+255 MERMTDSLK
-264 SEPHL
+264 SESHL
-269 NGVSISS
+269 NGVSVSS

-290 RDQAVGTPESCSH
+290 RDQAVGTPENCSH

-401 WFCPACAPMGANG
+401 WFCPACAPMGASG
-414 ADADHVSEEE
+414 AADADHVSEEE

-496 TAVYQRPLAPRA
+496 TAIYQRPLAPRA

-516 GRRKKVGGKKRTQ
+516 GRRKKVGGKNRSQ

-542 LKRRKRLTKKR
+542 PKRRKRLTKKR
-553 RGKKTRVRSHGKNEV
+553 RGKKMRVRSHGKNEA
-568 TTRSRIARTLGLS
+568 TARSRIARTLGLS

-590 SMYKPTEPSLGLMR
+590 SMYKPAEPSLGLMR

-630 PANPDSPVS
+630 PANPDSPLS
-639 AKRRILSQSA
+639 AKRRVLSQSA

-726 DSRVEDGSG
+726 DLRVEDDSG
-735 QNTHPST
+735 HNTHPST
-742 MLSGTTASSSMTRP
+742 ALSGTTASSSMARP
-756 SVSSGLGARSRAL
+756 SVSSGLSTHSRPL
-769 FSSSPPSLSRSESAA
+769 FSSPPPSLSRSESAA
-784 SPAQTAPEKATVKSE
+784 SPAQTVPEKATVKSE

-804 RSVQTQNMATLSRQG
+804 RSVQTQNTATLSRHG
-819 SKLDEVPRFNG
+819 SKLDEITRFNG

-844 QICNLNSGSKAVSVR
+844 LGCNLNSGSKAVTVR

-894 VSQSCNIPSSCIT
+894 GSQSCNIPSSCIT
-907 QLTGKDSTN
+907 QLTGKDSTK

-926 QKSTS
+926 QKSNS
-931 KEAQQQTRPS
+931 KEPQQQTHPS
-941 GVSFSTHPG
+941 AVSFSTHPSS
-950 GSSGSSL
+950 SSGSSL
-957 LGTSRGKGLGSFESF
+957 LGTSRGKGSFESF

-1004 KESPSLFSVKKKQV
+1004 KENPAPLFSVKKKQV

-1042 LGSGITLT
+1042 LGSGIPLT

-1063 QTFQTVRRFTPYRV
+1063 QIFQTVRRFTPYRV
-1077 ENVFGSGTDSDVP
+1077 ENIFGSGTDSDVP
-1090 SSNTESRDDVTV
+1090 SSNTESHDDVAV
-1102 ASRIVE
+1102 ASRVVE
-1108 QISDTEERD
+1108 QVSDTEEQEK
-1117 NVDEEDVL
+1117 DEEDVL
-1125 SSPCTSSAV
+1125 SSPCTSSAI
-1134 KEISNTKCL
+1134 KENSNTKCL
-1143 KEESREGPNVFFN
+1143 KEERREGPNVFFN

-1170 PDSPSKSDEQQKVQK
+1170 PDSPSKSDEQQNVQK

-1190 RRSRSRSC
+1190 KRSRSRSC

-1207 KMKRKKALVKEHK
+1207 KMKRRKALVKEHK

-1240 SWSGGEEHS
+1240 SWSGREEHS
-1249 KTHTLKSKSRRSS
+1249 KTHILKSKSKRSS

-1274 KKTKDKTKD
+1274 KKTKDKAKD
-1283 KKAKTSWSRDRRKS
+1283 KKTKTSWSRDKRKS

-1327 DRSRSNSTERTK
+1327 DRSRSNSAERTK

-1381 SASRSWEQKSSKSK
+1381 SASQSWEHKSSKSK
-1395 EKRVRSRSRSRER
+1395 EKRVRSRSHSKER
-1408 KHRSKETLLPSA
+1408 KHRSKETLLPPA

-1428 AENVSRC
+1428 AENVTRC

-1472 PVQLREV
+1472 PVHLREV
-1479 QETIKVEPV
+1479 QETIKVEPI
-1488 CQEVSSETAFPA
+1488 CQEVSRETAFPV
-1500 PDITNISVPVGDVDS
+1500 PEITNICVPIGDVDS

-1548 LCPSLMEQPPK
+1548 LCPSMMEQPPK

-1578 GKVADCVREVKEE
+1578 SKVTDCVREVKEE

-1597 NTSNFTKPELE
+1597 NISNFTKPELE

-1627 NLQEEEGGTL
+1627 NLQEEESGTL

-1650 QRAKEGAWKAE
+1650 QRAKDGAWKAE

-1667 NQVYCQNIPLA
+1667 NQVQLNEPPPTNYMIPEPMFPDLDSFQVYCHNIPLA

-1717 EPGSLATAS
+1717 ELGSLATAS

>member
-1 MVHPRGRL
+1 
-9 PPVTR
+9 
-14 MVRPAPPPPRWWR
+14 
-27 PLPRRDPP
+27 
-35 VFAQRFRA
+35 
-43 AGSGGG
+43 
-49 GHRAA
+49 
-54 PGRDVSAGLL
+54 
-64 LVIPINSR
+64 
-72 GSCSLRWDWCG
+72 
-83 RLMLKGNSSKG
+83 
-94 DSSQEKKP
+94 
-102 VKKEEDEQSWRVVTS
+102 
-117 QLEAEPVAVSGCVG
+117 
-131 RSVPASCLPCL
+131 
-142 CRPAA
+142 
-147 AAAAPIP
+147 
-154 ASAALRGLPC
+154 
-164 PAMDDDSQD
+164 MDDDSQD
-173 ELINRN
+173 ELINKN
-179 AALGKGKRQCLVLL
+179 AALGKGKKQCLALL

-208 DTGSEEEDNDTEEE
+208 NTGSEEEDNDTEEE
-222 GGGEDKEESED
+222 GGEEDKEESED
-233 EETEDCEDDEE
+233 EELEDCEDDD
-244 EGEEEEESEAT
+244 EEEEESEAT
-255 MEGMTDALK
+255 MEGMTDSLK
-264 SEPHL
+264 SEPLL
-269 NGVSISS
+269 NGGGISS

-290 RDQAVGTPESCSH
+290 RDQAVGTPENCSH

-401 WFCPACAPMGANG
+401 WFCPACAPMGANPAAG
-414 ADADHVSEEE
+414 TDHVSEEE

-471 IRHVPGYL
+471 IQHVPGYL

-508 PTRQKRKT
+508 PTRQKRRT

-529 KKSAAGKKSSGAQ
+529 TKSAAGKKSSGTQ
-542 LKRRKRLTKKR
+542 PKRRKRLTKKR
-553 RGKKTRVRSHGKNEV
+553 RGKKMRVKNEV
-568 TTRSRIARTLGLS
+568 TARSRIARTLGLS

-639 AKRRILSQSA
+639 AKRRVLSQSA

-662 GLPRSSVPALSPDQ
+662 GLPRSSVPALSPDR
-676 EAEAAPVPDLLGSI
+676 EAETAPVPDLLGSI

-711 LTAKKEAPFHRKSAS
+711 LTAKKEGKDLAPHR
-726 DSRVEDGSG
+726 
-735 QNTHPST
+735 
-742 MLSGTTASSSMTRP
+742 TTASSSMAGP
-756 SVSSGLGARSRAL
+756 SVSSGLSTHTRPFSSSL
-769 FSSSPPSLSRSESAA
+769 FSSPSPSLSRSESAA
-784 SPAQTAPEKATVKSE
+784 NPAQTAPEKATVKSE

-804 RSVQTQNMATLSRQG
+804 RSVQTQNIATLSRHG
-819 SKLDEVPRFNG
+819 SKSDEMPRFNG
-830 KSKNFVPTDSSSKP
+830 KSKTFLPTDSSSKP
-844 QICNLNSGSKAVSVR
+844 LSCNLHSGSKAVTVR

-879 IKKETSS
+879 IKKEASS
-886 KQVEPEPA
+886 KQVELEPTG
-894 VSQSCNIPSSCIT
+894 SQSCDIPSSCIT
-907 QLTGKDSTN
+907 QLTGKESTN
-916 QPGKGSRVES
+916 QPGKGSKVES
-926 QKSTS
+926 QKSNS
-931 KEAQQQTRPS
+931 KEPQQQTRPS
-941 GVSFSTHPG
+941 GVSSSTNPG
-950 GSSGSSL
+950 GHSGSSL
-957 LGTSRGKGLGSFESF
+957 LGSSRGKGPGSFESF

-991 CNTFRPVDDEVQQ
+991 CNTFRPVEDEVQQ
-1004 KESPSLFSVKKKQV
+1004 KENPSPLFSVKKKQV

-1042 LGSGITLT
+1042 LGSGIPLT

-1077 ENVFGSGTDSDVP
+1077 ENIFGSGTDSDVP
-1090 SSNTESRDDVTV
+1090 SGNTESRNDLTV

-1108 QISDTEERD
+1108 QISDTEERGD
-1117 NVDEEDVL
+1117 VDEEDIL
-1125 SSPCTSSAV
+1125 SSPGTSSAV

-1156 AEELIRPSINVKIE
+1156 AEELIRPSINVKLE
-1170 PDSPSKSDEQQKVQK
+1170 PDSPSKGNGQQKVQK

-1207 KMKRKKALVKEHK
+1207 KIKRKKALIKEHK
-1220 RSRSE
+1220 RSRSG

-1240 SWSGGEEHS
+1240 SWSGGEERS
-1249 KTHTLKSKSRRSS
+1249 KTHMLKSKSRRSS

-1274 KKTKDKTKD
+1274 KKMKEKTKD
-1283 KKAKTSWSRDRRKS
+1283 KKAKTSWSKDRRKS

-1307 SDFYENRKKKRR
+1307 SEFYENRKKKRR

-1381 SASRSWEQKSSKSK
+1381 STSRSWEHKSSKSK
-1395 EKRVRSRSRSRER
+1395 EKRLRSRSRSKER
-1408 KHRSKETLLPSA
+1408 KHRSKETLVPPP
-1420 PEKDQKLP
+1420 PEKDQKP
-1428 AENVSRC
+1428 PVENVTTC

-1479 QETIKVEPV
+1479 QETIKVEPI
-1488 CQEVSSETAFPA
+1488 CQEVSSEAAFPV
-1500 PDITNISVPVGDVDS
+1500 PEVTNICVPIGDVDS
-1515 FAETD
+1515 FAETE
-1520 LMNSTDAAV
+1520 LTNSSDPAV
-1529 LGSCSNTNL
+1529 LSSCSNTNL

-1548 LCPSLMEQPPK
+1548 LCPSLIEQPPK
-1559 KEVIMHVPAE
+1559 KEVTMHVPAE

-1578 GKVADCVREVKEE
+1578 SKVVDCVREVKEE

-1597 NTSNFTKPELE
+1597 NTSNFSKPELE
-1608 VVPQGPALKS
+1608 VVPQGPSLKS

-1627 NLQEEEGGTL
+1627 NLQEEESSTL

-1667 NQVYCQNIPLA
+1667 NQVQLNEPPPTNYMIPEPMFPDLDSSQVYCQNVPLA

-1733 SVGSAEE
+1733 SVGNAEE
-1740 KIKAPKPPV
+1740 KVKAPKPPV

>member
-1 MVHPRGRL
+1 
-9 PPVTR
+9 
-14 MVRPAPPPPRWWR
+14 
-27 PLPRRDPP
+27 
-35 VFAQRFRA
+35 
-43 AGSGGG
+43 
-49 GHRAA
+49 
-54 PGRDVSAGLL
+54 
-64 LVIPINSR
+64 
-72 GSCSLRWDWCG
+72 
-83 RLMLKGNSSKG
+83 
-94 DSSQEKKP
+94 
-102 VKKEEDEQSWRVVTS
+102 
-117 QLEAEPVAVSGCVG
+117 
-131 RSVPASCLPCL
+131 
-142 CRPAA
+142 
-147 AAAAPIP
+147 
-154 ASAALRGLPC
+154 
-164 PAMDDDSQD
+164 MDDDSQD

-179 AALGKGKRQCLVLL
+179 AALGKGKRQCLALL

-244 EGEEEEESEAT
+244 EGEEEEDCEAT
-255 MEGMTDALK
+255 MEGMADSLK

-269 NGVSISS
+269 NGVSLSS

-290 RDQAVGTPESCSH
+290 RDQAVGTPENCSH

-414 ADADHVSEEE
+414 AADADHVSEEE

-496 TAVYQRPLAPRA
+496 TAIYQRPLAPRA

-516 GRRKKVGGKKRTQ
+516 GRRKKAGGKKRTQ

-553 RGKKTRVRSHGKNEV
+553 RGKKTRVRSRGKNEV

-639 AKRRILSQSA
+639 AKRRVLSQSA
-649 LRSHRPVARPISV
+649 LRSHRPVARPVSV

-726 DSRVEDGSG
+726 DCRVEDGSG
-735 QNTHPST
+735 HNSPPSAA
-742 MLSGTTASSSMTRP
+742 LSGTTASSSMARP
-756 SVSSGLGARSRAL
+756 SISSGLGTRSTPL
-769 FSSSPPSLSRSESAA
+769 FSSPSLSRSESAA
-784 SPAQTAPEKATVKSE
+784 SPAQTAPEKAAVKSE

-804 RSVQTQNMATLSRQG
+804 RSVQTQNTATLSRHG
-819 SKLDEVPRFNG
+819 SKLDEIPRFNG

-844 QICNLNSGSKAVSVR
+844 LSCNLNSGSKAVTVR

-894 VSQSCNIPSSCIT
+894 GSQSCNIPSSCIT
-907 QLTGKDSTN
+907 QLTGKESTN

-926 QKSTS
+926 QKSNS
-931 KEAQQQTRPS
+931 KEPQQQAHPS
-941 GVSFSTHPG
+941 RVSSSPH
-950 GSSGSSL
+950 SSGSSSSLL
-957 LGTSRGKGLGSFESF
+957 LGTSRGKGSGSFESF
-972 KINIPGNTGHPSR
+972 KINIPGNTRHPSK

-991 CNTFRPVDDEVQQ
+991 CNTFRPVDDEAQR
-1004 KESPSLFSVKKKQV
+1004 KESPSPLFSVKKKQV

-1042 LGSGITLT
+1042 LGSGIPLT

-1077 ENVFGSGTDSDVP
+1077 ENIFGSGTDSDVP
-1090 SSNTESRDDVTV
+1090 SGNTESRDEVTV

-1156 AEELIRPSINVKIE
+1156 AEELIRPNINVKIE

-1283 KKAKTSWSRDRRKS
+1283 KKAKTSCSRDRRKS

-1327 DRSRSNSTERTK
+1327 DRSRSNSAERTK

-1381 SASRSWEQKSSKSK
+1381 SASRSWEHKSSKSK
-1395 EKRVRSRSRSRER
+1395 EKRVRSRSRSKER
-1408 KHRSKETLLPSA
+1408 KHRSKETLLSPA
-1420 PEKDQKLP
+1420 PEKDQKPP
-1428 AENVSRC
+1428 AENVTRC
-1435 LEQPHSLKQ
+1435 LEPPHSLKQ

-1479 QETIKVEPV
+1479 QETIKAEPI

-1500 PDITNISVPVGDVDS
+1500 PEITNICAPIGDVDS

-1578 GKVADCVREVKEE
+1578 SKVADCVREVKEE

-1597 NTSNFTKPELE
+1597 NTSGFIKPELE

-1627 NLQEEEGGTL
+1627 NLQEEESGTL

-1740 KIKAPKPPV
+1740 KIKAPRPPV

>member
-1 MVHPRGRL
+1 
-9 PPVTR
+9 
-14 MVRPAPPPPRWWR
+14 
-27 PLPRRDPP
+27 
-35 VFAQRFRA
+35 
-43 AGSGGG
+43 
-49 GHRAA
+49 
-54 PGRDVSAGLL
+54 
-64 LVIPINSR
+64 
-72 GSCSLRWDWCG
+72 
-83 RLMLKGNSSKG
+83 
-94 DSSQEKKP
+94 
-102 VKKEEDEQSWRVVTS
+102 
-117 QLEAEPVAVSGCVG
+117 
-131 RSVPASCLPCL
+131 
-142 CRPAA
+142 
-147 AAAAPIP
+147 
-154 ASAALRGLPC
+154 
-164 PAMDDDSQD
+164 MDDDSQD
-173 ELINRN
+173 ELINKN
-179 AALGKGKRQCLVLL
+179 AALGKGKRQSLVLL
-193 SETESNGGNSWDSED
+193 SETESNGGNSCDSED
-208 DTGSEEEDNDTEEE
+208 DTRSEEEDDDTEEE
-222 GGGEDKEESED
+222 GGEEDKEESED
-233 EETEDCEDDEE
+233 EELEDCEDDD
-244 EGEEEEESEAT
+244 EEEEEEEETEAT
-255 MEGMTDALK
+255 ARGMTDSLK
-264 SEPHL
+264 LEPCIDRA
-269 NGVSISS
+269 SISS
-276 DEDGENCPICLNTF
+276 DEDSENCPICLNTF
-290 RDQAVGTPESCSH
+290 RDQAVGTPENCSH

-325 LFNYINIRARF
+325 LFKYISIRAHF

-345 VENTKTQGTD
+345 VENTKTQGND

-401 WFCPACAPMGANG
+401 WFCPACAPMSVSAA
-414 ADADHVSEEE
+414 ADTDHVSEEE
-424 VAALMADVVPTT
+424 VAALVADVIPTT

-471 IRHVPGYL
+471 IQHVPRYL

-496 TAVYQRPLAPRA
+496 TAIYQRPLTPRA

-529 KKSAAGKKSSGAQ
+529 TKYSAGKKSSGTQ
-542 LKRRKRLTKKR
+542 LKRRKRLIKKR
-553 RGKKTRVRSHGKNEV
+553 RGKKMRVRSHVKNEV
-568 TTRSRIARTLGLS
+568 TTRSRIARTLGLC

-590 SMYKPTEPSLGLMR
+590 SVYKPMEPSLGLMR

-639 AKRRILSQSA
+639 AKRRVLSQSA

-690 LSGQSL
+690 LSGQSF

-711 LTAKKEAPFHRKSAS
+711 LTAKKAAPLHRKSMNAS
-726 DSRVEDGSG
+726 RMDDGSG
-735 QNTHPST
+735 HNTQPST
-742 MLSGTTASSSMTRP
+742 VHSGTTASSSTAGPSVCLGLSAHTRP
-756 SVSSGLGARSRAL
+756 SSSSL
-769 FSSSPPSLSRSESAA
+769 FSSPSPSLSRIEPAA
-784 SPAQTAPEKATVKSE
+784 NLLTTSEKATVKSE

-804 RSVQTQNMATLSRQG
+804 RSVQTQNIATLSRHG
-819 SKLDEVPRFNG
+819 SKLDEMPRFNG
-830 KSKNFVPTDSSSKP
+830 NSKNFAPTDSSSKSLS
-844 QICNLNSGSKAVSVR
+844 CNLNSGSKAVTVR
-859 QPVKPPSQ
+859 QPLKPPPK

-894 VSQSCNIPSSCIT
+894 GNQSCDIPSSCIT
-907 QLTGKDSTN
+907 QLTGKESTN
-916 QPGKGSRVES
+916 QPGKSSKVES
-926 QKSTS
+926 QKSNAKESQQLTCTS
-931 KEAQQQTRPS
+931 
-941 GVSFSTHPG
+941 GMSFSTNTG
-950 GSSGSSL
+950 MYSSSSL
-957 LGTSRGKGLGSFESF
+957 LGMSRGRGSSSFESF
-972 KINIPGNTGHPSR
+972 KINIPGNAGHPSR

-991 CNTFRPVDDEVQQ
+991 CNTFRPVDDKVQQ
-1004 KESPSLFSVKKKQV
+1004 KESPSPLFSVKKKQV

-1032 SSSANSSPER
+1032 SSSASSSPER
-1042 LGSGITLT
+1042 LGSGIPLT

-1063 QTFQTVRRFTPYRV
+1063 QTFQTVRRFTPYMV
-1077 ENVFGSGTDSDVP
+1077 KNIFGSGTDSDIP
-1090 SSNTESRDDVTV
+1090 SSNTESHDDVTV
-1102 ASRIVE
+1102 ESRIVE
-1108 QISDTEERD
+1108 QISDTEEQD
-1117 NVDEEDVL
+1117 NMDEEDFL
-1125 SSPCTSSAV
+1125 SGPCTSSAV
-1134 KEISNTKCL
+1134 KQISNAECL

-1156 AEELIRPSINVKIE
+1156 AEEFIRPNINVKLE
-1170 PDSPSKSDEQQKVQK
+1170 PDSPSKNDGQHKLQK
-1185 VEQAE
+1185 VEQTE

-1220 RSRSE
+1220 RSRSG
-1225 SRDRAHSRDRSSRST
+1225 SRERAHSRDRSSRST

-1249 KTHTLKSKSRRSS
+1249 KTHTLKPKSRRSS
-1262 TDRSSSHERSKK
+1262 TDRSSSHERAKK

-1283 KKAKTSWSRDRRKS
+1283 KKAKTSWSRERRKS
-1297 RSRSGSPGST
+1297 RSRSGSPGSA
-1307 SDFYENRKKKRR
+1307 SEYYENRKKKRR

-1327 DRSRSNSTERTK
+1327 ERSRSNSIERTK

-1354 ESSLKSR
+1354 DSSSRSR

-1381 SASRSWEQKSSKSK
+1381 SASRSREHKSSKSK
-1395 EKRVRSRSRSRER
+1395 EKRPRSRSRSKER
-1408 KHRSKETLLPSA
+1408 KHRSKETSLPPP
-1420 PEKDQKLP
+1420 PEKDQKPP

-1435 LEQPHSLKQ
+1435 LEQPHSFKQ
-1444 EPKEELVLEGLSI
+1444 EPKEELVLEELSI
-1457 TIQPNVKLEEIQTET
+1457 TIQPNVKLEEIQADS
-1472 PVQLREV
+1472 PVQLREA
-1479 QETIKVEPV
+1479 QETIKVEPI
-1488 CQEVSSETAFPA
+1488 CQEATNETAFPV
-1500 PDITNISVPVGDVDS
+1500 PEITNICVPIGNVDS
-1515 FAETD
+1515 FAEKE
-1520 LMNSTDAAV
+1520 LMSSSDPAV

-1548 LCPSLMEQPPK
+1548 LCPSLMEPPPK
-1559 KEVIMHVPAE
+1559 KEVIMHALTE

-1578 GKVADCVREVKEE
+1578 SKITDCVKEVKDE

-1597 NTSNFTKPELE
+1597 KTSNFSKPELE

-1627 NLQEEEGGTL
+1627 NLQEEGGGTL

-1661 DLNQTL
+1661 DMNQTL
-1667 NQVYCQNIPLA
+1667 NQVYCQNIPLT
-1678 PALPSS
+1678 PPLPSS

-1705 ALGCVAGQSLTP
+1705 ALGCMAGQSLTP

-1733 SVGSAEE
+1733 SVGNTEE

-1778 YQKREITKEEYKSI
+1778 YQKREITKEEYKNI
-1792 LRKAVQKI
+1792 LRKAVQKW
-1800 CHSKSGEINPMKV
+1800 SGTLLSLSCPS
-1813 ANLVKAYVEKYKHM
+1813 
-1827 RKHKKTDGEDTREVE
+1827 
-1842 N
+1842 

>member
-1 MVHPRGRL
+1 
-9 PPVTR
+9 
-14 MVRPAPPPPRWWR
+14 
-27 PLPRRDPP
+27 
-35 VFAQRFRA
+35 
-43 AGSGGG
+43 
-49 GHRAA
+49 
-54 PGRDVSAGLL
+54 
-64 LVIPINSR
+64 
-72 GSCSLRWDWCG
+72 
-83 RLMLKGNSSKG
+83 
-94 DSSQEKKP
+94 
-102 VKKEEDEQSWRVVTS
+102 
-117 QLEAEPVAVSGCVG
+117 
-131 RSVPASCLPCL
+131 
-142 CRPAA
+142 
-147 AAAAPIP
+147 
-154 ASAALRGLPC
+154 
-164 PAMDDDSQD
+164 MDDDSQD

-179 AALGKGKRQCLVLL
+179 AALGKGKRQCLALL
-193 SETESNGGNSWDSED
+193 SETESNGGNSWDSDD

-255 MEGMTDALK
+255 MGGMTDSLK

-269 NGVSISS
+269 NGVSLSS
-276 DEDGENCPICLNTF
+276 DEDAENCPICLNTF
-290 RDQAVGTPESCSH
+290 RDQAVGTPENCSH

-325 LFNYINIRARF
+325 LFNYINIRAHF

-414 ADADHVSEEE
+414 AADADHVSEEE

-496 TAVYQRPLAPRA
+496 TAIYQRPLGPRA

-542 LKRRKRLTKKR
+542 LKRRKGVTKKR

-639 AKRRILSQSA
+639 AKRRVLSQSA

-726 DSRVEDGSG
+726 DSRVEDCSG
-735 QNTHPST
+735 HNAHPSAA
-742 MLSGTTASSSMTRP
+742 LSGTTASSSMARP
-756 SVSSGLGARSRAL
+756 SIPSGLGTRSTPL
-769 FSSSPPSLSRSESAA
+769 FSSSSPSLSRSESAA

-804 RSVQTQNMATLSRQG
+804 RSVQTQNTAALSRHG
-819 SKLDEVPRFNG
+819 SKLDEIPRFNG
-830 KSKNFVPTDSSSKP
+830 KSKNFVPPDSSSKP
-844 QICNLNSGSKAVSVR
+844 LSCNLNSGSKGVTVR

-894 VSQSCNIPSSCIT
+894 GSQSCNIPSSCIT
-907 QLTGKDSTN
+907 QLTGKESTN

-926 QKSTS
+926 QKSNS
-931 KEAQQQTRPS
+931 KEPQQQARPS
-941 GVSFSTHPG
+941 GVSFSTHPS
-950 GSSGSSL
+950 GSSTSSL
-957 LGTSRGKGLGSFESF
+957 LGTSRGKGPSSFESF

-1004 KESPSLFSVKKKQV
+1004 KESPSPLFSVKKKQV

-1042 LGSGITLT
+1042 LGSGIPLT
-1050 NITRTISIENPKV
+1050 NITRTISIENLKV

-1077 ENVFGSGTDSDVP
+1077 ENIFGSGTDSDVP
-1090 SSNTESRDDVTV
+1090 SSNTESRDEVTV

-1108 QISDTEERD
+1108 QISDTEERN
-1117 NVDEEDVL
+1117 NVDEEDLL

-1143 KEESREGPNVFFN
+1143 KEEGREGPNVFFN

-1185 VEQAE
+1185 VEQEE

-1207 KMKRKKALVKEHK
+1207 KMKRKKTLVKEHK

-1297 RSRSGSPGST
+1297 RSCSGSPGST

-1327 DRSRSNSTERTK
+1327 DHSRSNSTERTK

-1381 SASRSWEQKSSKSK
+1381 SASRSWEHKSSKSK
-1395 EKRVRSRSRSRER
+1395 EKRVRSRSRSKER
-1408 KHRSKETLLPSA
+1408 KHRSKETLLPPA

-1428 AENVSRC
+1428 AENVIRC
-1435 LEQPHSLKQ
+1435 QEQPHSLKQ

-1457 TIQPNVKLEEIQTET
+1457 TIQPKLEEIQTET

-1479 QETIKVEPV
+1479 QETIKTEPI
-1488 CQEVSSETAFPA
+1488 CQEVSSETAFPE
-1500 PDITNISVPVGDVDS
+1500 PEITNICAPIGDVDS

-1520 LMNSTDAAV
+1520 LMNSSDTAV

-1578 GKVADCVREVKEE
+1578 SKVADCVREVKEE

-1627 NLQEEEGGTL
+1627 NLQEEETGTL

-1740 KIKAPKPPV
+1740 KIKASKPPV

>member
-1 MVHPRGRL
+1 
-9 PPVTR
+9 
-14 MVRPAPPPPRWWR
+14 
-27 PLPRRDPP
+27 
-35 VFAQRFRA
+35 
-43 AGSGGG
+43 
-49 GHRAA
+49 
-54 PGRDVSAGLL
+54 
-64 LVIPINSR
+64 
-72 GSCSLRWDWCG
+72 
-83 RLMLKGNSSKG
+83 
-94 DSSQEKKP
+94 
-102 VKKEEDEQSWRVVTS
+102 
-117 QLEAEPVAVSGCVG
+117 
-131 RSVPASCLPCL
+131 
-142 CRPAA
+142 
-147 AAAAPIP
+147 
-154 ASAALRGLPC
+154 
-164 PAMDDDSQD
+164 MDDDSQD
-173 ELINRN
+173 ELINKN
-179 AALGKGKRQCLVLL
+179 AALGKGKRQCLALL
-193 SETESNGGNSWDSED
+193 SETESNGGNSWDSGD

-222 GGGEDKEESED
+222 GGEEDKEESED
-233 EETEDCEDDEE
+233 EELEDCEDDDDEE
-244 EGEEEEESEAT
+244 EEEEESEAT
-255 MEGMTDALK
+255 MEGITDSLK

-414 ADADHVSEEE
+414 AADADHVSEEE

-496 TAVYQRPLAPRA
+496 TAIYQRPLAPRA

-529 KKSAAGKKSSGAQ
+529 TKSAAGKKSSGTQ
-542 LKRRKRLTKKR
+542 LRRRKRLTKKR

-568 TTRSRIARTLGLS
+568 TARSRIARTLGLS

-639 AKRRILSQSA
+639 AKRRVLSQSA
-649 LRSHRPVARPISV
+649 LRSHRPVARPVSV

-735 QNTHPST
+735 HNTHPST
-742 MLSGTTASSSMTRP
+742 AHSGTTASSSMAGP
-756 SVSSGLGARSRAL
+756 SVSLELSTRSRP
-769 FSSSPPSLSRSESAA
+769 FSSSSFSSPLLSRSESAA

-804 RSVQTQNMATLSRQG
+804 RSVQTQNTATLSRHG
-819 SKLDEVPRFNG
+819 SKLDEMPRFNG
-830 KSKNFVPTDSSSKP
+830 KSRNFVPTDSPSKP
-844 QICNLNSGSKAVSVR
+844 LSCNLNSGSKAVTVR

-894 VSQSCNIPSSCIT
+894 GSQSCDIPSSCIT

-926 QKSTS
+926 QKSNS
-931 KEAQQQTRPS
+931 KEPQQQTRPS
-941 GVSFSTHPG
+941 GVSFSTNPSG
-950 GSSGSSL
+950 YSGSSL
-957 LGTSRGKGLGSFESF
+957 LGTSRGKGPGSFESF

-991 CNTFRPVDDEVQQ
+991 CNTFRPVGDDVQQ
-1004 KESPSLFSVKKKQV
+1004 KESPSALFSVKKKQV

-1042 LGSGITLT
+1042 LGSGIPLT

-1077 ENVFGSGTDSDVP
+1077 ENIFGSGTDSDVP
-1090 SSNTESRDDVTV
+1090 SGNTESRDDDVAV

-1117 NVDEEDVL
+1117 NVGEEDLL

-1143 KEESREGPNVFFN
+1143 KEENREGPNVFFN

-1170 PDSPSKSDEQQKVQK
+1170 PDSPSKSDGQQKVQK

-1190 RRSRSRSC
+1190 RLSCSRSR

-1220 RSRSE
+1220 RSRSG

-1249 KTHTLKSKSRRSS
+1249 KTHTLKSKGRRSS

-1274 KKTKDKTKD
+1274 KKMKDRTKD

-1307 SDFYENRKKKRR
+1307 SEFYENRKKKRR

-1339 RRKHR
+1339 RRKRR

-1354 ESSLKSR
+1354 ESGLKSR

-1381 SASRSWEQKSSKSK
+1381 SWEHKSSKSK
-1395 EKRVRSRSRSRER
+1395 EKRLRSRSRSKER
-1408 KHRSKETLLPSA
+1408 KHRSKETLLPPL
-1420 PEKDQKLP
+1420 PEKDQKP
-1428 AENVSRC
+1428 PVENVTRC

-1457 TIQPNVKLEEIQTET
+1457 TIQPNVRLEEIQTET

-1479 QETIKVEPV
+1479 QETIKVEPI

-1500 PDITNISVPVGDVDS
+1500 PEITDICVPIGDVDS
-1515 FAETD
+1515 FAETE
-1520 LMNSTDAAV
+1520 LMNSTDPAV
-1529 LGSCSNTNL
+1529 LSSCSNTNL

-1578 GKVADCVREVKEE
+1578 SKVMDCVREVKEE
-1591 CLVSNE
+1591 CLVSGE
-1597 NTSNFTKPELE
+1597 NTSNSTKPELE

-1627 NLQEEEGGTL
+1627 NLQEEESSTL

-1733 SVGSAEE
+1733 SVGNAEE